1 MTQSVNG
8 MNRSMRT
15 LVNDALA
22 RRQAAED
29 LKQSYY
35 ADAIAREQAQ
45 REAELARREAE
56 LNSTTVQTGDPQQ
69 PQQTQQAVSPLDD
82 PESALSKLIKERG
95 MTRED
100 YMKLSTAERQYDFA
114 DPILENKWNTYVAA
128 NPDVAQQS
136 GEQLQRTK
144 DAFFNQGRNLYAA
157 NFQAK
162 EDAESAVVDRLK
174 NVAGDA
180 VEGVAGLFTS
190 AGGLLKPAFGNDNIV
205 SKGLEYVG
213 KSGEEFGKG
222 LASDA
227 ERDREAYF
235 YRLMEAGRYKDAA
248 KFAADNPLML
258 GGEAAQMI
266 AGTKGFGLLTKGT
279 AKLAGK
285 GLSAIGA
292 ETLSKGVNA
301 AGQAIG
307 NSMPTYA
314 GMSVGGQVANELAE
328 RGIDTTSPEAR
339 LAVAMSFIGGAA
351 ANKIT
356 PHNIENQVAKWGL
369 SKEAAKTLS
378 RESIETLEKLGFMGA
393 AGKRLGGT
401 LKNVVKGGVNEGA
414 EEAMQ
419 EGLGAYAAQ
428 ALIDENGKFR
438 NWDEVPE
445 NVKQQVLRRA
455 TTGGLLGA
463 ALGGT
468 TAGVANGAFGGV
480 QGDLQRRADYE
491 ASKAKYAEEDRVKA
505 EEEKA
510 AAEAQA
516 QEEARIKAEE
526 DAQKRAT
533 LAELDAAQEKAE
545 REAEYEQALNNATRT
560 AEADDELNNL
570 RTEFGASAIDSNEVN
585 TNRARKEYD
594 NYLNSQ
600 YEALMNSE
608 ELTDEQRDI
617 LANTW
622 GDGNRTLRA
631 KANLLQQLGVDTMPE
646 QFTRTQKNG
655 KVVFNHNLDKHM
667 DYRADEL
674 TQSAQA
680 VYDDADTRLTRL
692 RAEVNDPFII
702 SDAETALKRAADA
715 GNEGAL
721 RSALA
726 KVKQAE
732 KAWDTRQ
739 KELAEQAKLDAK
751 AQQQVE
757 KEAQAAQA
765 AKVAAEKAALA
776 DAKNKERLAQEA
788 ARKQEEA
795 DRLAQQAE
803 LDGLNQARDGR
814 LDNVVSRI
822 ARAQAVKNLT
832 RAEQQEVKVRIEQDN
847 ALVRD
852 MQEAYASRLK
862 QKGMSEAEARATAY
876 NADFDTLFT
885 EYRPNKLSNNY
896 KRVKDRLPENDG
908 LWWTPQE
915 RATVKAEIEDFFKE
929 AGVTATVDIKNL
941 RASVE
946 GINSLRRN
954 MPPELQEKAN
964 AIVSAISTGT
974 PVGVMKQAGKRAIDA
989 ATKVNSLKPAEDFA
1003 GKSQAPSKGR
1013 QMRKANAE
1021 TKRSTS

>member
-35 ADAIAREQAQ
+35 MQAVEEQRAR

-56 LNSTTVQTGDPQQ
+56 LQQQQVQQVQGEQQAPQQ
-69 PQQTQQAVSPLDD
+69 PISPLDD
-82 PESALSKLIKERG
+82 PNSTLFKLLQERG
-95 MTRED
+95 MSKDD
-100 YMKLSTAERQYDFA
+100 YLKLSTAERQYDFA
-114 DPILENKWNTYVAA
+114 DPILEQKWNTYVAA

-162 EDAESAVVDRLK
+162 EDAEGAVFDRLK

-180 VEGVAGLFTS
+180 VEGVSGLLTS

-213 KSGEEFGKG
+213 KAGEEFGKG
-222 LASDA
+222 LATDA

-285 GLSAIGA
+285 GLSAVGA

-314 GMSVGGQVANELAE
+314 GMSVGGQVANELAQ

-369 SKEAAKTLS
+369 SKEAAKTVS
-378 RESIETLEKLGFMGA
+378 RQAIEDLEKMGFMA
-393 AGKRLGGT
+393 SAGKRLGGT
-401 LKNVVKGGVNEGA
+401 LKNAVKGGVNEGA

-455 TTGGLLGA
+455 TSGGLLGA

-468 TAGVANGAFGGV
+468 TSGVSNAVFGGV
-480 QGDLQRRADYE
+480 HGDMQRRADYE
-491 ASKAKYAEEDRVKA
+491 TSKAKYAEEDRVKA

-510 AAEAQA
+510 AEAARLEEEAIARAQA
-516 QEEARIKAEE
+516 EEAEQAQRAE
-526 DAQKRAT
+526 Q
-533 LAELDAAQEKAE
+533 AEF
-545 REAEYEQALNNATRT
+545 EAEQQRQAENDQLIQQASRI
-560 AEADDELNNL
+560 ADVDSEIQTL
-570 RTEFGASAIDSNEVN
+570 RAQYGAASIDSNEV
-585 TNRARKEYD
+585 TANRARTDYD
-594 NYLNSQ
+594 NYLNAK
-600 YEALMNSE
+600 YE
-608 ELTDEQRDI
+608 ELRNSPDLTEDQRAV
-617 LANTW
+617 LENTW
-622 GDGNRTLRA
+622 GDGNKTLRA
-631 KANLLQQLGVDTMPE
+631 KANLLQTLGVDTMPE
-646 QFTRTQKNG
+646 QFTRKQKNG
-655 KVVFNHNLDKHM
+655 KVVYNYGLDKHL

-674 TQSAQA
+674 TQDAQSK
-680 VYDDADTRLTRL
+680 YDE
-692 RAEVNDPFII
+692 AEVQLQRMRNKGVDEDTI
-702 SDAETALKRAADA
+702 
-715 GNEGAL
+715 N
-721 RSALA
+721 ALA
-726 KVKQAE
+726 DELNAAAQTRSKGAISVVARRIKYSDTE
-732 KAWDTRQ
+732 WDKAQRAS
-739 KELAEQAKLDAK
+739 AEQAKAEAK
-751 AQQQVE
+751 AQ
-757 KEAQAAQA
+757 
-765 AKVAAEKAALA
+765 KVASKTAEAEQLAAEQAEIADIERARATGQDSVLA
-776 DAKNKERLAQEA
+776 RAGKSQAVKELSPAERIEVQSRLVQDQEFE
-788 ARKQEEA
+788 RHLQDTYA
-795 DRLAQQAE
+795 DRLLATGKAK
-803 LDGLNQARDGR
+803 
-814 LDNVVSRI
+814 S
-822 ARAQAVKNLT
+822 K
-832 RAEQQEVKVRIEQDN
+832 
-847 ALVRD
+847 
-852 MQEAYASRLK
+852 
-862 QKGMSEAEARATAY
+862 AEALRLAAETPLSDLIF
-876 NADFDTLFT
+876 N
-885 EYRPNKLSNNY
+885 YRPNKLSRAYN
-896 KRVKDRLPENDG
+896 KVKDRLPAEDG
-908 LWWTPQE
+908 LWWTPTE
-915 RATVKAEIEDFFKE
+915 RAVVKQEIDDFFKE
-929 AGVTATVDIKNL
+929 AGVQESANANNL
-941 RASVE
+941 RASVD
-946 GINSLRRN
+946 GINSLRKN
-954 MPPELQEKAN
+954 MPPELQDKAN
-964 AIVSAISTGT
+964 AILSAISTG
-974 PVGVMKQAGKRAIDA
+974 VAAGVMKRADSKAVQALEK
-989 ATKVNSLKPAEDFA
+989 TNKLKPVEDFT
-1003 GKSQAPSKGR
+1003 GKSQAPSTGR
-1013 QMRKANAE
+1013 QMRKASAVK
-1021 TKRSTS
+1021 TRSTS

>member
-35 ADAIAREQAQ
+35 MQAIEEQRAQ

-56 LNSTTVQTGDPQQ
+56 LQQQQTQPVQGEQQ
-69 PQQTQQAVSPLDD
+69 PQQVVSPLDD

-95 MTRED
+95 MTRDD

-114 DPILENKWNTYVAA
+114 DPILEQKWNTYVAA
-128 NPDVAQQS
+128 NPEVAAQG
-136 GEQLQRTK
+136 GEQLQRAK

-157 NFQAK
+157 NFKALEK
-162 EDAESAVVDRLK
+162 AESPILNRLG

-180 VEGVAGLFTS
+180 VEGVSELFTG
-190 AGGLLKPAFGNDNIV
+190 AGGLLKPVFGNDNIV
-205 SKGLEYVG
+205 SEGLNFIGEAG
-213 KSGEEFGKG
+213 KAGGKA

-227 ERDREAYF
+227 ENDREKYF
-235 YRLMEAGRYKDAA
+235 YKLMETGRYKDAA
-248 KFAADNPLML
+248 KFAAENPLML
-258 GGEAAQMI
+258 GGEAFQMV
-266 AGTKGFGLLTKGT
+266 AGTKGFGVLTKGT
-279 AKLAGK
+279 AAAAGK
-285 GLSAIGA
+285 GLSKLGA
-292 ETLSKGVNA
+292 EA
-301 AGQAIG
+301 AGSSVKAAGTALG
-307 NSMPTYA
+307 NSMPAYA

-328 RGIDTTSPEAR
+328 RGIDTTSAEGR
-339 LAVAMSFIGGAA
+339 LAVALSFIGGAA

-356 PHNIENQVAKWGL
+356 PHNIENQVAKLGL
-369 SKEAAKTLS
+369 SKEATQALT
-378 RESIETLEKLGFMGA
+378 RESVETLEKMGFMSA
-393 AGKRLGGT
+393 AGKRLAGVT
-401 LKNVVKGGVNEGA
+401 KNAVKGGVNEGA
-414 EEAMQ
+414 EEFLQ

-428 ALIDENGKFR
+428 ALIDKDGKFR
-438 NWDEVPE
+438 SWSEVPDEVKE
-445 NVKQQVLRRA
+445 QVLRRA
-455 TTGGLLGA
+455 TAGGLLGA
-463 ALGGT
+463 TLGGT
-468 TAGVANGAFGGV
+468 TAGAINGVAGGV
-480 QGDLQRRADYE
+480 HGDVQQNVNYQE
-491 ASKAKYAEEDRVKA
+491 AKAKYAEEDRVKA

-516 QEEARIKAEE
+516 QEEARIKAEQ
-526 DAQKRAT
+526 DAEYEAT
-533 LAELDAAQEKAE
+533 QAQQAEEAEQAA
-545 REAEYEQALNNATRT
+545 RTAEYEQALNNTVRT

-631 KANLLQQLGVDTMPE
+631 KANLLKQMGVDTMPE

-667 DYRADEL
+667 NYRADEL

-702 SDAETALKRAADA
+702 SDAETTLKRAADA

-751 AQQQVE
+751 AQQQAE
-757 KEAQAAQA
+757 KEARQ
-765 AKVAAEKAALA
+765 AEKESASAEVQEVEGSR
-776 DAKNKERLAQEA
+776 DARYNESYARASRSQAVKSLTPAERLAVQTRLTQDQEFE
-788 ARKQEEA
+788 RELQDQYA
-795 DRLAQQAE
+795 DRLIKTGKAK
-803 LDGLNQARDGR
+803 
-814 LDNVVSRI
+814 S
-822 ARAQAVKNLT
+822 K
-832 RAEQQEVKVRIEQDN
+832 
-847 ALVRD
+847 
-852 MQEAYASRLK
+852 
-862 QKGMSEAEARATAY
+862 AEAVRMALET
-876 NADFDTLFT
+876 DTDTLLS
-885 EYRPNKLSNNY
+885 EYRPNKLSAKFN
-896 KRVKDRLPENDG
+896 KVKDRLPASDG

-929 AGVTATVDIKNL
+929 AGVPDTVDINNL

-989 ATKVNSLKPAEDFA
+989 ATKVNSLKPVEDFT

>member
-35 ADAIAREQAQ
+35 MQAVEEQRAR

-56 LNSTTVQTGDPQQ
+56 LQQQQVQQVQGEQQAPQQ
-69 PQQTQQAVSPLDD
+69 PISPLDD
-82 PESALSKLIKERG
+82 PNSALSQLLKERG
-95 MTRED
+95 VSKDD
-100 YMKLSTAERQYDFA
+100 YLNKLSVAERQYDFA
-114 DPILENKWNTYVAA
+114 DPILEKKWNTYVAA
-128 NPDVAQQS
+128 NPEVATQG

-157 NFQAK
+157 NFQALEK
-162 EDAESAVVDRLK
+162 AESPILNRLG

-180 VEGVAGLFTS
+180 VEGVSELFTG
-190 AGGLLKPAFGNDNIV
+190 AGGLLKPVFGNDNIV
-205 SKGLEYVG
+205 SEGLNFIGETG
-213 KSGEEFGKG
+213 KAGGKI

-227 ERDREAYF
+227 ENDREKYF
-235 YRLMEAGRYKDAA
+235 YKLMETGRYKDAA
-248 KFAADNPLML
+248 KFAAENPLML
-258 GGEAAQMI
+258 GGEAFQMV
-266 AGTKGFGLLTKGT
+266 AGTKGFGVLTKGT
-279 AKLAGK
+279 AAAAGK
-285 GLSAIGA
+285 GLSKLGA
-292 ETLSKGVNA
+292 EA
-301 AGQAIG
+301 AGNSVKAAGTAIG
-307 NSMPTYA
+307 NSMPAYA

-328 RGIDTTSPEAR
+328 RGIDTTSAEGR
-339 LAVAMSFIGGAA
+339 LAVALSFVGGAA

-356 PHNIENQVAKWGL
+356 PHNIENQVAKLGL
-369 SKEAAKTLS
+369 SKEATQALT
-378 RESIETLEKLGFMGA
+378 RESVETLEKMGFMSA
-393 AGKRLGGT
+393 AGKRLAGVT
-401 LKNVVKGGVNEGA
+401 KNAVKGGVNEGA
-414 EEAMQ
+414 EEFLQ

-428 ALIDENGKFR
+428 ALIDKDGKFR
-438 NWDEVPE
+438 SWSEVPDEVKE
-445 NVKQQVLRRA
+445 QVLRRA
-455 TTGGLLGA
+455 TAGGLLGA
-463 ALGGT
+463 TLGGT
-468 TAGVANGAFGGV
+468 TAGAINGVAGGV
-480 QGDLQRRADYE
+480 HGDVQQNVNYQE
-491 ASKAKYAEEDRVKA
+491 AKARYAEEDRVKA

-516 QEEARIKAEE
+516 QEEARIKAEQ
-526 DAQKRAT
+526 DAEYEATQAQQAEEAERA
-533 LAELDAAQEKAE
+533 A
-545 REAEYEQALNNATRT
+545 REAEYEQALNNAART
-560 AEADDELNNL
+560 VEADDELNNL
-570 RTEFGASAIDSNEVN
+570 RTEFGASAIDSNEVK
-585 TNRARKEYD
+585 TNRARREYD

-631 KANLLQQLGVDTMPE
+631 KANLLQQMGVDTMPE

-692 RAEVNDPFII
+692 RAEVSDPFII

-739 KELAEQAKLDAK
+739 KELAEQAKADAK
-751 AQQQVE
+751 AQQQAEREARQAE
-757 KEAQAAQA
+757 KENATAEVQAAEGTREARYNESYSRASRSQA
-765 AKVAAEKAALA
+765 VKSLTPAERIAVQTRLTQ
-776 DAKNKERLAQEA
+776 DQEFERELQD
-788 ARKQEEA
+788 QYA
-795 DRLAQQAE
+795 DRLIKTGKAKSKA
-803 LDGLNQARDGR
+803 D
-814 LDNVVSRI
+814 
-822 ARAQAVKNLT
+822 AV
-832 RAEQQEVKVRIEQDN
+832 RM
-847 ALVRD
+847 ALETD
-852 MQEAYASRLK
+852 I
-862 QKGMSEAEARATAY
+862 
-876 NADFDTLFT
+876 DTLLS
-885 EYRPNKLSNNY
+885 EYRPNKLSAKFN
-896 KRVKDRLPENDG
+896 KVKERLPAGDG

-929 AGVTATVDIKNL
+929 AGVPDTVDINNL

-946 GINSLRRN
+946 GISSLHRS

-964 AIVSAISTGT
+964 AILSAISTGT

-989 ATKVNSLKPAEDFA
+989 ATKVNSLKPVEDFT

-1021 TKRSTS
+1021 TKRSTY

>member
-35 ADAIAREQAQ
+35 EQAIARAQAE

-56 LNSTTVQTGDPQQ
+56 LNSTTVQTGDTQQ
-69 PQQTQQAVSPLDD
+69 PQQPQQAVSPLDD

-95 MTRED
+95 MTHDD

-114 DPILENKWNTYVAA
+114 DPILEQKWNTYIAA

-157 NFQAK
+157 NFKAK

-180 VEGVAGLFTS
+180 VEGVSDLFTS
-190 AGGLLKPAFGNDNIV
+190 AGGLLKPAFGNNNIV

-213 KSGEEFGKG
+213 ESGKEFGKG
-222 LASDA
+222 LSSEA

-248 KFAADNPLML
+248 KFAAENPLML

-285 GLSAIGA
+285 GLSAVGA

-307 NSMPTYA
+307 NSMATYA
-314 GMSVGGQVANELAE
+314 GASVGGQVANELAE

-369 SKEAAKTLS
+369 SKEAAKTVS
-378 RESIETLEKLGFMGA
+378 RQAIEDLEKMGFMA
-393 AGKRLGGT
+393 SAGKRLGGT
-401 LKNVVKGGVNEGA
+401 LKNAIKGGVNEGA
-414 EEAMQ
+414 EEALQ

-438 NWDEVPE
+438 NWDEVPDE
-445 NVKQQVLRRA
+445 VKQQVLRRA

-480 QGDLQRRADYE
+480 HGDLQRRADYE

-516 QEEARIKAEE
+516 QEEARIKAEQ
-526 DAQKRAT
+526 DAEYEATQSQQAEEAERA
-533 LAELDAAQEKAE
+533 A
-545 REAEYEQALNNATRT
+545 REAEYEQALNNAART

-570 RTEFGASAIDSNEVN
+570 RTEFGASAIDSNEVA
-585 TNRARKEYD
+585 TNRARREYD

-646 QFTRTQKNG
+646 QFVRTQKNG

-692 RAEVNDPFII
+692 RAEVNDPLII
-702 SDAETALKRAADA
+702 SDAEIALKRAADA

-721 RSALA
+721 RAALA

-739 KELAEQAKLDAK
+739 KELAEQARMDAK
-751 AQQQVE
+751 AQQQAE
-757 KEAQAAQA
+757 KEARQ
-765 AKVAAEKAALA
+765 AEKENATTEVQQAEGTREARYNESYARASRSQAVKSLTPA
-776 DAKNKERLAQEA
+776 ERIAVQTRLTQDQEFE
-788 ARKQEEA
+788 RELQDQYA
-795 DRLAQQAE
+795 DRLIKTGKAKSKA
-803 LDGLNQARDGR
+803 D
-814 LDNVVSRI
+814 
-822 ARAQAVKNLT
+822 AV
-832 RAEQQEVKVRIEQDN
+832 RM
-847 ALVRD
+847 ALETD
-852 MQEAYASRLK
+852 I
-862 QKGMSEAEARATAY
+862 
-876 NADFDTLFT
+876 DTLLS
-885 EYRPNKLSNNY
+885 EYRPNKLSAKFN
-896 KRVKDRLPENDG
+896 KVKERLPASDG

-929 AGVTATVDIKNL
+929 AGVPDTVDINNL

-946 GINSLRRN
+946 GISSLRRN

-964 AIVSAISTGT
+964 AILSAISTGT
-974 PVGVMKQAGKRAIDA
+974 PVGVMKQVSKRAVEA
-989 ATKVNSLKPAEDFA
+989 ATKMNSLKPAEDFA

>member
-222 LASDA
+222 LASGA

-285 GLSAIGA
+285 GLSAVGA

-314 GMSVGGQVANELAE
+314 GMSVGGQVANELAQ

-369 SKEAAKTLS
+369 SKEAAKTVS
-378 RESIETLEKLGFMGA
+378 RQAIEDLEKMGFMA
-393 AGKRLGGT
+393 SAGKRLGGT

-438 NWDEVPE
+438 NWDEVPD

-468 TAGVANGAFGGV
+468 TSGVTNAAFGGV

-491 ASKAKYAEEDRVKA
+491 TSKAKYAEEDRVKA

-516 QEEARIKAEE
+516 QEEARIKAEQ
-526 DAQKRAT
+526 DAEYEAT
-533 LAELDAAQEKAE
+533 QAQQAEEAEQAA
-545 REAEYEQALNNATRT
+545 RTAEYEQALNNATRT

-585 TNRARKEYD
+585 TNRARREYD
-594 NYLNSQ
+594 DYLNSQ
-600 YEALMNSE
+600 YEALVNSE

-631 KANLLQQLGVDTMPE
+631 KANLLKQMGVDTMPE

-751 AQQQVE
+751 AQQQAE
-757 KEAQAAQA
+757 KEARQ
-765 AKVAAEKAALA
+765 AEKESASAEVKEVEGTR
-776 DAKNKERLAQEA
+776 DARYNETYTRASRSQAVKSLTPAERLEVQTRLTQDQEFE
-788 ARKQEEA
+788 RELQDQYA
-795 DRLAQQAE
+795 DRLIKTGKAK
-803 LDGLNQARDGR
+803 
-814 LDNVVSRI
+814 S
-822 ARAQAVKNLT
+822 K
-832 RAEQQEVKVRIEQDN
+832 
-847 ALVRD
+847 
-852 MQEAYASRLK
+852 
-862 QKGMSEAEARATAY
+862 AEAVRMALET
-876 NADFDTLFT
+876 DTDTLLS
-885 EYRPNKLSNNY
+885 EYRPNKLSAKFN
-896 KRVKDRLPENDG
+896 KVKDRLPASDG

-929 AGVTATVDIKNL
+929 AGVPDTVDINNL
-941 RASVE
+941 RASVA

-989 ATKVNSLKPAEDFA
+989 ATKVNSLKPVEDFT

>member
-35 ADAIAREQAQ
+35 MQAIEEQRAQ

-82 PESALSKLIKERG
+82 PNSALSQLLKERG
-95 MTRED
+95 VSKED
-100 YMKLSTAERQYDFA
+100 YLNKLTTAERQYDFA
-114 DPILENKWNTYVAA
+114 DPILEQKWNTYVAA

-157 NFQAK
+157 NFKAK

-213 KSGEEFGKG
+213 ESGKDFGKG
-222 LASDA
+222 LASEA

-235 YRLMEAGRYKDAA
+235 YKLMETGRYKDAA

-285 GLSAIGA
+285 GLSAVGA

-369 SKEAAKTLS
+369 SKEAAKTVS
-378 RESIETLEKLGFMGA
+378 RQAIEDLEKMGFMA
-393 AGKRLGGT
+393 SAGKRLGGT
-401 LKNVVKGGVNEGA
+401 LKNVVKGGVNEGG
-414 EEAMQ
+414 EEALQ

-468 TAGVANGAFGGV
+468 TSGVTNAAFGGV
-480 QGDLQRRADYE
+480 HGDMQRRADYE
-491 ASKAKYAEEDRVKA
+491 TSKAKYAEEDRVKA

-526 DAQKRAT
+526 DEQKRAT
-533 LAELDAAQEKAE
+533 LAELDAAQERAE

-585 TNRARKEYD
+585 TNRARREYD
-594 NYLNSQ
+594 DYLNSQ

-617 LANTW
+617 LVNTW

-751 AQQQVE
+751 AQQQAE
-757 KEAQAAQA
+757 KEARQ
-765 AKVAAEKAALA
+765 AEKESASAEVQEVEGTR
-776 DAKNKERLAQEA
+776 DARYNETYARASRSQAVKSLTPAERLEVQTRLTQDQEFE
-788 ARKQEEA
+788 RELQDQYA
-795 DRLAQQAE
+795 DRLIKTGKAK
-803 LDGLNQARDGR
+803 
-814 LDNVVSRI
+814 S
-822 ARAQAVKNLT
+822 K
-832 RAEQQEVKVRIEQDN
+832 
-847 ALVRD
+847 
-852 MQEAYASRLK
+852 
-862 QKGMSEAEARATAY
+862 AEAVRMALET
-876 NADFDTLFT
+876 DTDTLLS
-885 EYRPNKLSNNY
+885 EYRPNKLSAKFN
-896 KRVKDRLPENDG
+896 KVKDRLPANDG

-929 AGVTATVDIKNL
+929 AGVPDTVDINNL

-989 ATKVNSLKPAEDFA
+989 ATKVNSLKPVEDFT

>member
-35 ADAIAREQAQ
+35 MQAVEEQRAR

-56 LNSTTVQTGDPQQ
+56 LQQQQVQQVQGEQQAPQQ
-69 PQQTQQAVSPLDD
+69 PISPLDD
-82 PESALSKLIKERG
+82 PNSALSQLLKERG
-95 MTRED
+95 VSKDD
-100 YMKLSTAERQYDFA
+100 YLNKLSVAERQYDFA
-114 DPILENKWNTYVAA
+114 DPILEKKWNTYVAA
-128 NPDVAQQS
+128 NPEVATQG

-144 DAFFNQGRNLYAA
+144 DAFFNQGRNLYTA
-157 NFQAK
+157 NFQALEK
-162 EDAESAVVDRLK
+162 AESPILNRLG

-180 VEGVAGLFTS
+180 VEGVSELFTG
-190 AGGLLKPAFGNDNIV
+190 AGGLLKPVFGNDNIV
-205 SKGLEYVG
+205 SEGLNFIGETG
-213 KSGEEFGKG
+213 KAGGKI

-227 ERDREAYF
+227 ENDREKYF
-235 YRLMEAGRYKDAA
+235 YKLMETGRYKDAA
-248 KFAADNPLML
+248 KFAAENPLML
-258 GGEAAQMI
+258 GGEAFQMV
-266 AGTKGFGLLTKGT
+266 AGTKGFGVLTKGT
-279 AKLAGK
+279 AAAAGK
-285 GLSAIGA
+285 GLSKLGA
-292 ETLSKGVNA
+292 EA
-301 AGQAIG
+301 AGNSVKAAGTAIG
-307 NSMPTYA
+307 NSMPAYA

-328 RGIDTTSPEAR
+328 RGIDTTSAEGR
-339 LAVAMSFIGGAA
+339 LAVALSFVGGAA

-356 PHNIENQVAKWGL
+356 PHNIENQVAKLGL
-369 SKEAAKTLS
+369 SKEATQALT
-378 RESIETLEKLGFMGA
+378 RESVETLEKMGFMSA
-393 AGKRLGGT
+393 AGKRLAGVT
-401 LKNVVKGGVNEGA
+401 KNAVKGGVNEGA
-414 EEAMQ
+414 EEFLQ

-428 ALIDENGKFR
+428 ALIDKDGKFR
-438 NWDEVPE
+438 SWSEVPDEVKE
-445 NVKQQVLRRA
+445 QVLRRA
-455 TTGGLLGA
+455 TAGGLLGA
-463 ALGGT
+463 TLGGT
-468 TAGVANGAFGGV
+468 TAGAINGVAGGV
-480 QGDLQRRADYE
+480 HGDVQQNVNYQE
-491 ASKAKYAEEDRVKA
+491 AKARYAEEDRVKA

-516 QEEARIKAEE
+516 QEEARIKAEQ
-526 DAQKRAT
+526 DAEYEATQAQQAEEAERA
-533 LAELDAAQEKAE
+533 A
-545 REAEYEQALNNATRT
+545 REAEYEQALNNAART
-560 AEADDELNNL
+560 VEADDELNNL
-570 RTEFGASAIDSNEVN
+570 RTEFGASAIDSNEVK
-585 TNRARKEYD
+585 TNRARREYD
-594 NYLNSQ
+594 DYLNSQ
-600 YEALMNSE
+600 YEALVNSE

-631 KANLLQQLGVDTMPE
+631 KANLLQQMGVDTMPE

-732 KAWDTRQ
+732 KVWDTRQ
-739 KELAEQAKLDAK
+739 KELAEQAKADAK
-751 AQQQVE
+751 AQQQAEREARQAE
-757 KEAQAAQA
+757 KENATAEVQAAEGTREARYNESYSRASRSQA
-765 AKVAAEKAALA
+765 VKSLTPAERIAVQTRLTQ
-776 DAKNKERLAQEA
+776 DQEFERELQD
-788 ARKQEEA
+788 QYA
-795 DRLAQQAE
+795 DRLIKTGKAKSKA
-803 LDGLNQARDGR
+803 D
-814 LDNVVSRI
+814 
-822 ARAQAVKNLT
+822 AV
-832 RAEQQEVKVRIEQDN
+832 RM
-847 ALVRD
+847 ALETD
-852 MQEAYASRLK
+852 I
-862 QKGMSEAEARATAY
+862 
-876 NADFDTLFT
+876 DTLLS
-885 EYRPNKLSNNY
+885 EYRPNKLSAKFN
-896 KRVKDRLPENDG
+896 KVKERLPAGDG

-929 AGVTATVDIKNL
+929 AGVTDTVDIKNL

-989 ATKVNSLKPAEDFA
+989 ATKMNSLKPVEDFT

-1021 TKRSTS
+1021 TKRSTSQTFLMLEVLNCRLVILKIGQQTC

>member
-35 ADAIAREQAQ
+35 EQAIARAQAE

-56 LNSTTVQTGDPQQ
+56 LNSTTVQAGDTQQ
-69 PQQTQQAVSPLDD
+69 PQQPQQAVSPLDD

-95 MTRED
+95 MTRDD

-114 DPILENKWNTYVAA
+114 DPILEQKWNTYIAA

-157 NFQAK
+157 NFKAK

-180 VEGVAGLFTS
+180 AEGVSDLFTS

-213 KSGEEFGKG
+213 ESGKEFGKG
-222 LASDA
+222 LSSEA

-248 KFAADNPLML
+248 KFAAENPLML

-285 GLSAIGA
+285 GLSAVGA

-307 NSMPTYA
+307 NSMATYA
-314 GMSVGGQVANELAE
+314 GASVGGQVANELAE

-369 SKEAAKTLS
+369 SKEAAKTVS
-378 RESIETLEKLGFMGA
+378 RQAIEDLEKMGFMA
-393 AGKRLGGT
+393 SAGKRLGGT
-401 LKNVVKGGVNEGA
+401 LKNAIKGGVNEGA
-414 EEAMQ
+414 EEALQ

-438 NWDEVPE
+438 NWDEVPDE
-445 NVKQQVLRRA
+445 VKQQVLRRA

-480 QGDLQRRADYE
+480 HGDLQRRADYE

-516 QEEARIKAEE
+516 QEEARIKAEQ
-526 DAQKRAT
+526 DAEYEAT
-533 LAELDAAQEKAE
+533 QLQQAEEAE
-545 REAEYEQALNNATRT
+545 RAARESEYEQALNNAART

-570 RTEFGASAIDSNEVN
+570 RTEFGASAIDSNEVA
-585 TNRARKEYD
+585 TNRARREYD

-622 GDGNRTLRA
+622 SDGNRTLRA

-646 QFTRTQKNG
+646 QFVRTQKNG

-667 DYRADEL
+667 DYRVDEL

-692 RAEVNDPFII
+692 RAEVNDPLIV

-721 RSALA
+721 RSALE

-732 KAWDTRQ
+732 KAWDARQ
-739 KELAEQAKLDAK
+739 KELAEQAKMDAK
-751 AQQQVE
+751 AQQQAE
-757 KEAQAAQA
+757 KEARQ
-765 AKVAAEKAALA
+765 AEKENANAEVQQAEGTREARYNESYARASRSQAVKSLTPA
-776 DAKNKERLAQEA
+776 ERIAVQTRLTQDQEFE
-788 ARKQEEA
+788 RELQDQYA
-795 DRLAQQAE
+795 DRLIKTGKAKSKA
-803 LDGLNQARDGR
+803 D
-814 LDNVVSRI
+814 
-822 ARAQAVKNLT
+822 AV
-832 RAEQQEVKVRIEQDN
+832 RM
-847 ALVRD
+847 ALETD
-852 MQEAYASRLK
+852 I
-862 QKGMSEAEARATAY
+862 
-876 NADFDTLFT
+876 DTLLS
-885 EYRPNKLSNNY
+885 EYRPNKLSAKFN
-896 KRVKDRLPENDG
+896 KVKERLPASDG

-929 AGVTATVDIKNL
+929 AGVPDTVDINNL

-946 GINSLRRN
+946 GISSLRRN

-964 AIVSAISTGT
+964 AILSAISTGT
-974 PVGVMKQAGKRAIDA
+974 PVGVMKQASKRAVEA
-989 ATKVNSLKPAEDFA
+989 ATKMNSLKPAEDFA

-1013 QMRKANAE
+1013 QMRKVNAE

>member
-35 ADAIAREQAQ
+35 MQAIEEQRAQ

-56 LNSTTVQTGDPQQ
+56 LQQQQTQPVQGEQQ
-69 PQQTQQAVSPLDD
+69 PQQVVSPLDD

-95 MTRED
+95 MTRDD

-114 DPILENKWNTYVAA
+114 DPILEQKWNTYVAA

-157 NFQAK
+157 NFKALEK
-162 EDAESAVVDRLK
+162 AESPVLNRLG
-174 NVAGDA
+174 NIAGDA
-180 VEGVAGLFTS
+180 VEGVSELFTG
-190 AGGLLKPAFGNDNIV
+190 AGGLLKPVFGNDNIV
-205 SKGLEYVG
+205 SEGLNFIGEAG
-213 KSGEEFGKG
+213 KAGGKA

-227 ERDREAYF
+227 ENDREKYF
-235 YRLMEAGRYKDAA
+235 YKLMETGRYKDAA
-248 KFAADNPLML
+248 KFAAENPLML
-258 GGEAAQMI
+258 GGEAFQMV
-266 AGTKGFGLLTKGT
+266 AGTKGFGVLTKGT
-279 AKLAGK
+279 AAAAGK
-285 GLSAIGA
+285 GLSKLGA
-292 ETLSKGVNA
+292 EA
-301 AGQAIG
+301 AGNSVKAAGTAIG
-307 NSMPTYA
+307 NSMPAYA

-328 RGIDTTSPEAR
+328 RGIDTTSAEGR
-339 LAVAMSFIGGAA
+339 LAVALSFVGGAA

-356 PHNIENQVAKWGL
+356 PHNIENQVAKLGL
-369 SKEAAKTLS
+369 SKEATQALT
-378 RESIETLEKLGFMGA
+378 RESVETLEKMGFMSA
-393 AGKRLGGT
+393 AGKRLAGVT
-401 LKNVVKGGVNEGA
+401 KNAVKGGVNEGA
-414 EEAMQ
+414 EEFLQ

-428 ALIDENGKFR
+428 ALIDKDGKFR
-438 NWDEVPE
+438 SWSEVPDEVKE
-445 NVKQQVLRRA
+445 QVLRRA
-455 TTGGLLGA
+455 TAGGLLGA
-463 ALGGT
+463 TLGGT
-468 TAGVANGAFGGV
+468 TAGAINGVAGGV
-480 QGDLQRRADYE
+480 HGDVQQNVNYQE
-491 ASKAKYAEEDRVKA
+491 AKARYAEEDRVKA

-516 QEEARIKAEE
+516 QEEARIKAEQ
-526 DAQKRAT
+526 DAEYEATQAQQAEEAERA
-533 LAELDAAQEKAE
+533 A
-545 REAEYEQALNNATRT
+545 REAEYEQALNNAART
-560 AEADDELNNL
+560 VEADDELNNL
-570 RTEFGASAIDSNEVN
+570 RTEFGASAIDSNEVK
-585 TNRARKEYD
+585 TNRARREYD

-655 KVVFNHNLDKHM
+655 KVVFNYNLDKHM

-680 VYDDADTRLTRL
+680 VYDAADTRLTRL

-751 AQQQVE
+751 AQQQAEREARQAE
-757 KEAQAAQA
+757 KENATAEVQAAEGTREARYNESYSRASRSQA
-765 AKVAAEKAALA
+765 VKSLTPAERIAVQTRLTQ
-776 DAKNKERLAQEA
+776 DQEFERELQD
-788 ARKQEEA
+788 QYA
-795 DRLAQQAE
+795 DRLIKTGKAKSKA
-803 LDGLNQARDGR
+803 D
-814 LDNVVSRI
+814 
-822 ARAQAVKNLT
+822 AV
-832 RAEQQEVKVRIEQDN
+832 RM
-847 ALVRD
+847 ALETD
-852 MQEAYASRLK
+852 I
-862 QKGMSEAEARATAY
+862 
-876 NADFDTLFT
+876 DTLLS
-885 EYRPNKLSNNY
+885 EYRPNKLSAKFN
-896 KRVKDRLPENDG
+896 KVKERLPAGDG

-929 AGVTATVDIKNL
+929 AGVPDTVDINNL

-946 GINSLRRN
+946 GISLLRRS

-964 AIVSAISTGT
+964 AILSAISTGT
-974 PVGVMKQAGKRAIDA
+974 PVGVMKQASKRAVEA
-989 ATKVNSLKPAEDFA
+989 ATKMNSLKPVEDFA

-1021 TKRSTS
+1021 TKRSTY

>member
-35 ADAIAREQAQ
+35 MQAVEQQRAQ

-56 LNSTTVQTGDPQQ
+56 LQQQQTQPVQGEQQ
-69 PQQTQQAVSPLDD
+69 PQQVVSPLDD

-95 MTRED
+95 MTRDD

-114 DPILENKWNTYVAA
+114 DPILEQKWNTYVAA
-128 NPDVAQQS
+128 NPEVAAQG
-136 GEQLQRTK
+136 GEQLQRAK

-157 NFQAK
+157 NFKALEK
-162 EDAESAVVDRLK
+162 AESPILNRLG

-180 VEGVAGLFTS
+180 VEGVSELFTG
-190 AGGLLKPAFGNDNIV
+190 AGGLLKPVFGNDNIV
-205 SKGLEYVG
+205 SEGLNFIGEAG
-213 KSGEEFGKG
+213 KAGGKA

-227 ERDREAYF
+227 ENDREKYF
-235 YRLMEAGRYKDAA
+235 YKLMETGRYKDAA
-248 KFAADNPLML
+248 KFAAENPLML
-258 GGEAAQMI
+258 GGEAFQMV
-266 AGTKGFGLLTKGT
+266 AGTKGFGALTKGT
-279 AKLAGK
+279 AAAAGK
-285 GLSAIGA
+285 GLSKLGA
-292 ETLSKGVNA
+292 EA
-301 AGQAIG
+301 AGSSVKAAGTALG
-307 NSMPTYA
+307 NSMPAYA
-314 GMSVGGQVANELAE
+314 GMSVGGQAANELAE
-328 RGIDTTSPEAR
+328 RGIDTTSAEGR
-339 LAVAMSFIGGAA
+339 LAVALSFIGGAA

-356 PHNIENQVAKWGL
+356 PHNIENQVAKLGL
-369 SKEAAKTLS
+369 SKEATQALT
-378 RESIETLEKLGFMGA
+378 RESVETLEKMGFMSA
-393 AGKRLGGT
+393 AGKRLAGVT
-401 LKNVVKGGVNEGA
+401 KNAVKGGVNEGA
-414 EEAMQ
+414 EEFLQ

-428 ALIDENGKFR
+428 ALIDKDGKFR
-438 NWDEVPE
+438 SWSEVPDEVKE
-445 NVKQQVLRRA
+445 QVLRRA
-455 TTGGLLGA
+455 TAGGLLGA
-463 ALGGT
+463 TLGGT
-468 TAGVANGAFGGV
+468 TAGAINGVAGGV
-480 QGDLQRRADYE
+480 HGDVQQNVNYQE
-491 ASKAKYAEEDRVKA
+491 AKARYAEEDRVKA

-516 QEEARIKAEE
+516 QEEARIKAEQ
-526 DAQKRAT
+526 DAEYEATQAQQAEEAERA
-533 LAELDAAQEKAE
+533 A
-545 REAEYEQALNNATRT
+545 REAEYEQALNNAART
-560 AEADDELNNL
+560 VEADDELNNL
-570 RTEFGASAIDSNEVN
+570 RTEFGASAIDSNEVK
-585 TNRARKEYD
+585 TNRARREYD

-631 KANLLQQLGVDTMPE
+631 KANLLKQLGVDTMPE

-702 SDAETALKRAADA
+702 SDAETALRRAADA

-732 KAWDTRQ
+732 KAWDARQ

-751 AQQQVE
+751 AQRQAEKDALQAE
-757 KEAQAAQA
+757 KESASAEVQEVEGSRDARYNESYARASRSQAVKSLTPA
-765 AKVAAEKAALA
+765 
-776 DAKNKERLAQEA
+776 ERLAVQTRLTQDQEFE
-788 ARKQEEA
+788 RELQDQYA
-795 DRLAQQAE
+795 DRLIKTGKAK
-803 LDGLNQARDGR
+803 
-814 LDNVVSRI
+814 S
-822 ARAQAVKNLT
+822 K
-832 RAEQQEVKVRIEQDN
+832 
-847 ALVRD
+847 
-852 MQEAYASRLK
+852 
-862 QKGMSEAEARATAY
+862 AEAVRMALET
-876 NADFDTLFT
+876 DTDTLLS
-885 EYRPNKLSNNY
+885 EYRPNKLSAKFN
-896 KRVKDRLPENDG
+896 KVKDRLPASDG

-929 AGVTATVDIKNL
+929 AGVPDTADINNL

-989 ATKVNSLKPAEDFA
+989 ATKVNSLKPVEDFT

-1021 TKRSTS
+1021 TKRSTY

>member
-35 ADAIAREQAQ
+35 EQAIARAQAE

-56 LNSTTVQTGDPQQ
+56 LNSTTVQTGDTQQ
-69 PQQTQQAVSPLDD
+69 PQQPQQAVSPLDD

-95 MTRED
+95 MTRDD

-114 DPILENKWNTYVAA
+114 DPILEQKWNTYIAA

-157 NFQAK
+157 NFKAK

-180 VEGVAGLFTS
+180 AEGVSDLFTS

-213 KSGEEFGKG
+213 ESGKEFGKG
-222 LASDA
+222 LSSEA

-248 KFAADNPLML
+248 KFAAENPLML

-285 GLSAIGA
+285 GLSAVGA

-314 GMSVGGQVANELAE
+314 GMSVGGQVANELAK

-369 SKEAAKTLS
+369 FKEAAKTVS
-378 RESIETLEKLGFMGA
+378 RQAIEDLEKMGFMA
-393 AGKRLGGT
+393 SAGKRLGGT

-455 TTGGLLGA
+455 TSGGLLGA

-468 TAGVANGAFGGV
+468 TSGVTNAAFGGV
-480 QGDLQRRADYE
+480 HGDMQRRADYE
-491 ASKAKYAEEDRVKA
+491 TSKAKYAEEDRVKA

-526 DAQKRAT
+526 DEQKRAT
-533 LAELDAAQEKAE
+533 LAELDAAQERAE

-570 RTEFGASAIDSNEVN
+570 RTEFGASAIDSNEVA

-751 AQQQVE
+751 AQQQAE
-757 KEAQAAQA
+757 KEARQ
-765 AKVAAEKAALA
+765 AEKESASAEVQEVEGTR
-776 DAKNKERLAQEA
+776 DARYNETYARASRSQAVKSLTPAERLEVQTRLTQDQEFE
-788 ARKQEEA
+788 RELQDQYA
-795 DRLAQQAE
+795 DRLIKTGKAK
-803 LDGLNQARDGR
+803 
-814 LDNVVSRI
+814 S
-822 ARAQAVKNLT
+822 K
-832 RAEQQEVKVRIEQDN
+832 
-847 ALVRD
+847 
-852 MQEAYASRLK
+852 
-862 QKGMSEAEARATAY
+862 AEAVRMALET
-876 NADFDTLFT
+876 DTDTLLS
-885 EYRPNKLSNNY
+885 EYRPNKLSAKFN
-896 KRVKDRLPENDG
+896 KVKDRLPENDG

-929 AGVTATVDIKNL
+929 AGVTDTVDIKNL

-989 ATKVNSLKPAEDFA
+989 ATEMNSLKPVEDFT

>member
-35 ADAIAREQAQ
+35 EQAIARAQAE

-56 LNSTTVQTGDPQQ
+56 LNSTTAQTGDTQQ
-69 PQQTQQAVSPLDD
+69 PQQPQQAVSPLDD

-95 MTRED
+95 MTRDD

-114 DPILENKWNTYVAA
+114 DPILEQKWNTYIAA

-157 NFQAK
+157 NFKAK

-180 VEGVAGLFTS
+180 AEGVSDLFTS

-213 KSGEEFGKG
+213 ESGKEFGKG
-222 LASDA
+222 LSSEA

-248 KFAADNPLML
+248 KFAAENPLML

-285 GLSAIGA
+285 GLSAVGA

-307 NSMPTYA
+307 NSMATYA
-314 GMSVGGQVANELAE
+314 GASVGGQVANELAE

-369 SKEAAKTLS
+369 SKEAAKTVS
-378 RESIETLEKLGFMGA
+378 RQAIEDLEKMGFMA
-393 AGKRLGGT
+393 SAGKRLGGT
-401 LKNVVKGGVNEGA
+401 LKNAIKGGVNEGA
-414 EEAMQ
+414 EEALQ

-438 NWDEVPE
+438 NWDEVPDE
-445 NVKQQVLRRA
+445 VKQQVLRRA

-468 TAGVANGAFGGV
+468 TSGVTNAAFGGV
-480 QGDLQRRADYE
+480 HGDLQRRADYE

-516 QEEARIKAEE
+516 QEEARIKAEQ
-526 DAQKRAT
+526 DAKYEAT
-533 LAELDAAQEKAE
+533 QSQQAEEAE
-545 REAEYEQALNNATRT
+545 RAARESEYEQALNNAART

-570 RTEFGASAIDSNEVN
+570 RTEFGASAIDSNEVA
-585 TNRARKEYD
+585 TNRARREYD

-631 KANLLQQLGVDTMPE
+631 KANLLQQLGVDTTPE
-646 QFTRTQKNG
+646 QFVRTQKNG

-692 RAEVNDPFII
+692 RAEVNDPLIV
-702 SDAETALKRAADA
+702 SDAETALRRAADA

-721 RSALA
+721 RAALA

-732 KAWDTRQ
+732 KAWDARQ
-739 KELAEQAKLDAK
+739 KELAEQAKMDAK
-751 AQQQVE
+751 VQQQAE
-757 KEAQAAQA
+757 KEARQ
-765 AKVAAEKAALA
+765 AEKENANAEVQQAEGTREARYNESYARASRSQAVKSLTPA
-776 DAKNKERLAQEA
+776 ERIAVQTRLTQDQEFE
-788 ARKQEEA
+788 RELQDQYA
-795 DRLAQQAE
+795 DRLIKTGKAKSKA
-803 LDGLNQARDGR
+803 D
-814 LDNVVSRI
+814 
-822 ARAQAVKNLT
+822 AV
-832 RAEQQEVKVRIEQDN
+832 RM
-847 ALVRD
+847 ALETD
-852 MQEAYASRLK
+852 I
-862 QKGMSEAEARATAY
+862 
-876 NADFDTLFT
+876 DTLLS
-885 EYRPNKLSNNY
+885 EYRPNKLSAKFN
-896 KRVKDRLPENDG
+896 KVKERLPASDG

-929 AGVTATVDIKNL
+929 AGVPDTVDINNL

-946 GINSLRRN
+946 GISSLRRN

-964 AIVSAISTGT
+964 AILSAISTGT
-974 PVGVMKQAGKRAIDA
+974 PVGVMKQASKRAVEA
-989 ATKVNSLKPAEDFA
+989 ATKMNSLKPAEDFA

>member
-56 LNSTTVQTGDPQQ
+56 LNSTTVQGGDPQQ

-285 GLSAIGA
+285 GLSAVGA

-314 GMSVGGQVANELAE
+314 GMSVGGQVANELAQ

-369 SKEAAKTLS
+369 SKEAAKTVS
-378 RESIETLEKLGFMGA
+378 RQAIEDLEKMGFMA
-393 AGKRLGGT
+393 SAGKRLGGT

-468 TAGVANGAFGGV
+468 TSGVANGAFGGV
-480 QGDLQRRADYE
+480 QGDMQRRADYE

-516 QEEARIKAEE
+516 QEEARVKAEQ
-526 DAQKRAT
+526 DAEYEAT
-533 LAELDAAQEKAE
+533 QAQQAEEAEQAA
-545 REAEYEQALNNATRT
+545 RTAEYEQALNNAART

-585 TNRARKEYD
+585 TNRARREYD
-594 NYLNSQ
+594 DYLNSQ

-751 AQQQVE
+751 AQRQAEKDALQAE
-757 KEAQAAQA
+757 KESATAAVQE
-765 AKVAAEKAALA
+765 VEGSR
-776 DAKNKERLAQEA
+776 DARYNETYARASRSPAVKSLTPAERLAVQARLTQDQEFE
-788 ARKQEEA
+788 RELQDQYA
-795 DRLAQQAE
+795 DRLIKTGKAKSKA
-803 LDGLNQARDGR
+803 D
-814 LDNVVSRI
+814 
-822 ARAQAVKNLT
+822 AV
-832 RAEQQEVKVRIEQDN
+832 RM
-847 ALVRD
+847 ALETD
-852 MQEAYASRLK
+852 
-862 QKGMSEAEARATAY
+862 T
-876 NADFDTLFT
+876 DTLLS
-885 EYRPNKLSNNY
+885 EYRPNKLSAKFN
-896 KRVKDRLPENDG
+896 KVKDRLPANDG

-929 AGVTATVDIKNL
+929 AGVPDTVDINNL

-989 ATKVNSLKPAEDFA
+989 ATKVNSLKPVEDFT

-1021 TKRSTS
+1021 TKRLTS

>member
-69 PQQTQQAVSPLDD
+69 PQQPQQAVSPLDD
-82 PESALSKLIKERG
+82 PNSALSQLLKERG
-95 MTRED
+95 VSKED
-100 YMKLSTAERQYDFA
+100 YLNKLTTAERQYDYA
-114 DPILENKWNTYVAA
+114 DPILEQKWNTYVAA

-235 YRLMEAGRYKDAA
+235 YKLMETGRYKDAA

-285 GLSAIGA
+285 GLSAVGA

-314 GMSVGGQVANELAE
+314 GMSVGGQVANELAQ

-401 LKNVVKGGVNEGA
+401 LKNAIKGGVNEGA

-480 QGDLQRRADYE
+480 QGDMQRRADYE

-516 QEEARIKAEE
+516 QEEARIRAEE

-545 REAEYEQALNNATRT
+545 REAEYEQALNNAART

-721 RSALA
+721 RAALA

-739 KELAEQAKLDAK
+739 KESAEQAKLDAK
-751 AQQQVE
+751 AQQQAE
-757 KEAQAAQA
+757 KEARQAEKESASAEVQAAEGTREARYNESYSRASRSQA
-765 AKVAAEKAALA
+765 VKSLTPAERIAVQTRLTQ
-776 DAKNKERLAQEA
+776 DQEFERELQD
-788 ARKQEEA
+788 QYA
-795 DRLAQQAE
+795 DRLIKTGKAK
-803 LDGLNQARDGR
+803 
-814 LDNVVSRI
+814 S
-822 ARAQAVKNLT
+822 K
-832 RAEQQEVKVRIEQDN
+832 
-847 ALVRD
+847 
-852 MQEAYASRLK
+852 
-862 QKGMSEAEARATAY
+862 AEAIRMALET
-876 NADFDTLFT
+876 DTDTLLS
-885 EYRPNKLSNNY
+885 EYRPNKLSAKFN
-896 KRVKDRLPENDG
+896 KVKDRLPANDG

-929 AGVTATVDIKNL
+929 AGVPDTVDINNL

-964 AIVSAISTGT
+964 AIASAISTGT

-989 ATKVNSLKPAEDFA
+989 ATRVNSLKPVEDFT

>member
-35 ADAIAREQAQ
+35 EQAIARAQAE

-56 LNSTTVQTGDPQQ
+56 LNSTTVQTGDQQQ
-69 PQQTQQAVSPLDD
+69 PQQPQQAVSPLDD
-82 PESALSKLIKERG
+82 PNSALSQLLKERG
-95 MTRED
+95 VSKDD
-100 YMKLSTAERQYDFA
+100 YLHKLTTAERQYDFA
-114 DPILENKWNTYVAA
+114 DPILEQKWNTYVAA

-162 EDAESAVVDRLK
+162 EDAEGAVLDRLK

-180 VEGVAGLFTS
+180 VEGVSGLFTS

-213 KSGEEFGKG
+213 KAGEDFGKG
-222 LASDA
+222 LASEA

-235 YRLMEAGRYKDAA
+235 YKLMETGRYKDAA
-248 KFAADNPLML
+248 KFAAENPLML

-285 GLSAIGA
+285 GLSAVGA

-369 SKEAAKTLS
+369 SKEAAKTVS
-378 RESIETLEKLGFMGA
+378 RQAIEDLEKMGFMA
-393 AGKRLGGT
+393 SAGKRLGGT
-401 LKNVVKGGVNEGA
+401 LKNAIKGGVNEGA

-480 QGDLQRRADYE
+480 QGDMQRRADYE

-585 TNRARKEYD
+585 TNRARREYD

-721 RSALA
+721 RAALA

-732 KAWDTRQ
+732 KAWDARQ
-739 KELAEQAKLDAK
+739 KELAEQAKADAK
-751 AQQQVE
+751 AQQQAE
-757 KEAQAAQA
+757 KEARQ
-765 AKVAAEKAALA
+765 AEKENATAEVQVA
-776 DAKNKERLAQEA
+776 EGTRDARYNEAYARASRSQAVKSLTPAERVAVQTRLTQDQEFE
-788 ARKQEEA
+788 RELQDQYA
-795 DRLAQQAE
+795 DRLIKTGKAKSKA
-803 LDGLNQARDGR
+803 D
-814 LDNVVSRI
+814 
-822 ARAQAVKNLT
+822 AV
-832 RAEQQEVKVRIEQDN
+832 RM
-847 ALVRD
+847 ALETD
-852 MQEAYASRLK
+852 
-862 QKGMSEAEARATAY
+862 T
-876 NADFDTLFT
+876 DTLLS
-885 EYRPNKLSNNY
+885 EYRPNKLSAKFN
-896 KRVKDRLPENDG
+896 KVKDRLPASDG

-929 AGVTATVDIKNL
+929 AGVPDTVDINNL

-974 PVGVMKQAGKRAIDA
+974 PVGVMKQASKRAIDA

>member
-285 GLSAIGA
+285 GLSAVGA

-401 LKNVVKGGVNEGA
+401 LKNAIKGGVNEGA

-491 ASKAKYAEEDRVKA
+491 TSKAKYAEEDRVKA

-516 QEEARIKAEE
+516 QEEARIRAEE

-570 RTEFGASAIDSNEVN
+570 RTEFGASAIDSNEVA
-585 TNRARKEYD
+585 TNRARREYD
-594 NYLNSQ
+594 DYLNSQ

-655 KVVFNHNLDKHM
+655 KVVFNRNLDKHM

-751 AQQQVE
+751 AQQQAE
-757 KEAQAAQA
+757 KEAQA

-862 QKGMSEAEARATAY
+862 QKDMSEAEARATAY

-929 AGVTATVDIKNL
+929 AGVTDTVDIKNL

-989 ATKVNSLKPAEDFA
+989 ATKVNSLKPVEDFT

>member
-35 ADAIAREQAQ
+35 EQAIARAQAE

-56 LNSTTVQTGDPQQ
+56 LNSTTVQTGDTQQLQQ
-69 PQQTQQAVSPLDD
+69 PQQAVSPLDD

-95 MTRED
+95 MTRDD

-114 DPILENKWNTYVAA
+114 DPILEQKWNTYIAA

-157 NFQAK
+157 NFKAK
-162 EDAESAVVDRLK
+162 EDAKSAVVDHLK

-180 VEGVAGLFTS
+180 VEGVSDLFTS

-213 KSGEEFGKG
+213 ESGKEFGKG
-222 LASDA
+222 LSSEA

-248 KFAADNPLML
+248 KFAAENPLML

-285 GLSAIGA
+285 GLSAVGA

-307 NSMPTYA
+307 NSMATYA
-314 GMSVGGQVANELAE
+314 GASVGGQVANELAE

-369 SKEAAKTLS
+369 SKEAAKTVS
-378 RESIETLEKLGFMGA
+378 RHAIEDLEKMGFMA
-393 AGKRLGGT
+393 STGKRLGGA
-401 LKNVVKGGVNEGA
+401 LKNAIKGGVNEGA
-414 EEAMQ
+414 EEALQ

-438 NWDEVPE
+438 NWDEVPDE
-445 NVKQQVLRRA
+445 VKQQVLRRA

-480 QGDLQRRADYE
+480 HGDLQRRADYE

-516 QEEARIKAEE
+516 QEEARIKAEQ
-526 DAQKRAT
+526 DAEYEAT
-533 LAELDAAQEKAE
+533 QSQQAEEAE
-545 REAEYEQALNNATRT
+545 RAARESEYEQALNNAART

-570 RTEFGASAIDSNEVN
+570 RTEFGASAIDSNEVA
-585 TNRARKEYD
+585 TNRARREYD

-631 KANLLQQLGVDTMPE
+631 KANLLQQLGVETMPE
-646 QFTRTQKNG
+646 QFVRTQKNG
-655 KVVFNHNLDKHM
+655 KVAFNHNLDKHM

-692 RAEVNDPFII
+692 RAEVNDPLII

-732 KAWDTRQ
+732 KAWDARQ
-739 KELAEQAKLDAK
+739 KELAEQAKMDAK
-751 AQQQVE
+751 AQQQAE
-757 KEAQAAQA
+757 KEARQ
-765 AKVAAEKAALA
+765 AEKENASA
-776 DAKNKERLAQEA
+776 EVQEA
-788 ARKQEEA
+788 EGTRETRYNESYARASRSQAVKSLTPAERIAVQTRLTQDQEFERELQDQYA
-795 DRLAQQAE
+795 DRLIKTGKAKSKA
-803 LDGLNQARDGR
+803 D
-814 LDNVVSRI
+814 
-822 ARAQAVKNLT
+822 AV
-832 RAEQQEVKVRIEQDN
+832 RM
-847 ALVRD
+847 ALETD
-852 MQEAYASRLK
+852 I
-862 QKGMSEAEARATAY
+862 
-876 NADFDTLFT
+876 DTLLS
-885 EYRPNKLSNNY
+885 EYRPNKLSAKFN
-896 KRVKDRLPENDG
+896 KVKERLPASDG

-929 AGVTATVDIKNL
+929 AGVPDTVDINNL

-946 GINSLRRN
+946 GISSLRRN

-964 AIVSAISTGT
+964 AILSAISTGT
-974 PVGVMKQAGKRAIDA
+974 PVGVMKQASKRAVEA
-989 ATKVNSLKPAEDFA
+989 ATKMNSLKPAEDFA
-1003 GKSQAPSKGR
+1003 GKSQAPSMGR

>member
-56 LNSTTVQTGDPQQ
+56 LNSTTVQGGDPQQ
-69 PQQTQQAVSPLDD
+69 PQQPQQAVSPLDD

-162 EDAESAVVDRLK
+162 EDAEGAVLDHLK

-180 VEGVAGLFTS
+180 VEGVSGLFTS

-213 KSGEEFGKG
+213 KAGEEFGKG
-222 LASDA
+222 LATDA

-285 GLSAIGA
+285 GLSAVGA

-314 GMSVGGQVANELAE
+314 GMSVGGQVANELAQ

-369 SKEAAKTLS
+369 SKEAAKTVS
-378 RESIETLEKLGFMGA
+378 RQAIEDLEKMGFMA
-393 AGKRLGGT
+393 SAGKRLGGT

-468 TAGVANGAFGGV
+468 TSGVTNAAFGGV
-480 QGDLQRRADYE
+480 HGDMQRRADYE
-491 ASKAKYAEEDRVKA
+491 TSKAKYAEEDRVKA

-516 QEEARIKAEE
+516 QEEARIKAEQ
-526 DAQKRAT
+526 DAEYEAT
-533 LAELDAAQEKAE
+533 QAQQAEEAEQAA
-545 REAEYEQALNNATRT
+545 RTAEYEQALNNAART

-585 TNRARKEYD
+585 TNRARREYD
-594 NYLNSQ
+594 DYLNSQ
-600 YEALMNSE
+600 YEALLNSE

-631 KANLLQQLGVDTMPE
+631 KANLLQQMGVDTMPE

-732 KAWDTRQ
+732 KAWETRQ

-751 AQQQVE
+751 AQRQAEKDALQAE
-757 KEAQAAQA
+757 KESASAEVQEVEGTRDARYNESYARASRSQAVKSLTPA
-765 AKVAAEKAALA
+765 
-776 DAKNKERLAQEA
+776 ERLEVQTRLTQDQEFE
-788 ARKQEEA
+788 RELQDQYA
-795 DRLAQQAE
+795 DRLIKTGKAK
-803 LDGLNQARDGR
+803 
-814 LDNVVSRI
+814 S
-822 ARAQAVKNLT
+822 K
-832 RAEQQEVKVRIEQDN
+832 
-847 ALVRD
+847 
-852 MQEAYASRLK
+852 
-862 QKGMSEAEARATAY
+862 AEAVRMALET
-876 NADFDTLFT
+876 DTDTLLS
-885 EYRPNKLSNNY
+885 EYRPNKLSAKFN
-896 KRVKDRLPENDG
+896 KVKDRLPANDG

-929 AGVTATVDIKNL
+929 AGVTDTVDINNL

-989 ATKVNSLKPAEDFA
+989 ATKVNSLKPVEDFT

>member
-69 PQQTQQAVSPLDD
+69 PQQQQAVSPLDD

-285 GLSAIGA
+285 GLSAVGA

-314 GMSVGGQVANELAE
+314 GMSVGGQVANELAQ

-369 SKEAAKTLS
+369 SKEAAKTVS
-378 RESIETLEKLGFMGA
+378 RQAIEDLEKMGFMA
-393 AGKRLGGT
+393 SAGKRLGGT
-401 LKNVVKGGVNEGA
+401 LKNAIKGGVNEGA

-468 TAGVANGAFGGV
+468 TSGVANGAFGGV

-491 ASKAKYAEEDRVKA
+491 TSKAKYAEEDRVKA

-516 QEEARIKAEE
+516 QEEARIKAEQ
-526 DAQKRAT
+526 DAEYEAT
-533 LAELDAAQEKAE
+533 QAQQAEEAEQAA
-545 REAEYEQALNNATRT
+545 RTAEYEQALNNATRT

-585 TNRARKEYD
+585 TNRARREYD
-594 NYLNSQ
+594 DYLNSQ
-600 YEALMNSE
+600 YEALVNSE

-631 KANLLQQLGVDTMPE
+631 KANLLKQMGVDTMPE

-721 RSALA
+721 RAALT

-739 KELAEQAKLDAK
+739 KELAEQAKMDAK
-751 AQQQVE
+751 AQQQAEREARQAE
-757 KEAQAAQA
+757 KETATAEVQAAEGTREARYNESYSRASRSQA
-765 AKVAAEKAALA
+765 VKSLTPAERIAVQTRLTQ
-776 DAKNKERLAQEA
+776 DQEFERELQD
-788 ARKQEEA
+788 QYA
-795 DRLAQQAE
+795 DRLIKTGKAKSKA
-803 LDGLNQARDGR
+803 D
-814 LDNVVSRI
+814 
-822 ARAQAVKNLT
+822 AV
-832 RAEQQEVKVRIEQDN
+832 RM
-847 ALVRD
+847 ALETD
-852 MQEAYASRLK
+852 I
-862 QKGMSEAEARATAY
+862 
-876 NADFDTLFT
+876 DTLLS
-885 EYRPNKLSNNY
+885 EYHPNKLSAKFN
-896 KRVKDRLPENDG
+896 KVKERLPASDG

-929 AGVTATVDIKNL
+929 AGVPDTVDINNL

-946 GINSLRRN
+946 GISSLRRN

-964 AIVSAISTGT
+964 AILSAISTGT
-974 PVGVMKQAGKRAIDA
+974 PVGVMKQASKRAVEA
-989 ATKVNSLKPAEDFA
+989 ATKMNSLKPAEDFA

-1021 TKRSTS
+1021 TKRSTF

>member
-35 ADAIAREQAQ
+35 MQAVEEQRAQ

-56 LNSTTVQTGDPQQ
+56 LQQQQTQPAQGEQQ
-69 PQQTQQAVSPLDD
+69 PQQAVSPLDD

-95 MTRED
+95 MTRDD

-136 GEQLQRTK
+136 GEQLKRTK

-157 NFQAK
+157 NFQALEK
-162 EDAESAVVDRLK
+162 AESPILNRLG

-180 VEGVAGLFTS
+180 VEGVSELFTG
-190 AGGLLKPAFGNDNIV
+190 AGGLLKPVFGNDNIV
-205 SKGLEYVG
+205 SEGLNFIGEAG
-213 KSGEEFGKG
+213 KAGGKI

-227 ERDREAYF
+227 ENDREKYF
-235 YRLMEAGRYKDAA
+235 YKLMETGRYKDAA
-248 KFAADNPLML
+248 KFAAENPLML
-258 GGEAAQMI
+258 GGEAFQMV

-279 AKLAGK
+279 AAAAGK
-285 GLSAIGA
+285 GLSKLGA
-292 ETLSKGVNA
+292 EA
-301 AGQAIG
+301 AGNSVKAAGTALG
-307 NSMPTYA
+307 NSMPAYA

-328 RGIDTTSPEAR
+328 RGIDTTSAEGR
-339 LAVAMSFIGGAA
+339 LAVALSFIGGAA

-356 PHNIENQVAKWGL
+356 PHNIENQVAKLGL
-369 SKEAAKTLS
+369 SKEATQALT
-378 RESIETLEKLGFMGA
+378 RESVETLEKMGFMSA
-393 AGKRLGGT
+393 AGKRLAGVT
-401 LKNVVKGGVNEGA
+401 KNAVKGGVNEGA
-414 EEAMQ
+414 EEFLQ

-428 ALIDENGKFR
+428 ALIDKDGKFR
-438 NWDEVPE
+438 SWSEVPDEVKE
-445 NVKQQVLRRA
+445 QVLRRA
-455 TTGGLLGA
+455 TAGGLLGA
-463 ALGGT
+463 TLGGT
-468 TAGVANGAFGGV
+468 TAGAINGVAGGV
-480 QGDLQRRADYE
+480 HGDVQQNVNYQE
-491 ASKAKYAEEDRVKA
+491 AKAKYAEEDRVKA

-516 QEEARIKAEE
+516 QEEARIKAEQ
-526 DAQKRAT
+526 DAEYEAT
-533 LAELDAAQEKAE
+533 QAQQAEEAEQAA
-545 REAEYEQALNNATRT
+545 RTAEYEQALNNAART

-585 TNRARKEYD
+585 TNRARREYD
-594 NYLNSQ
+594 NYLNSK
-600 YEALMNSE
+600 YEALLNSE

-751 AQQQVE
+751 AQQQAE
-757 KEAQAAQA
+757 KEARQ
-765 AKVAAEKAALA
+765 AEKETATA
-776 DAKNKERLAQEA
+776 EVQEA
-788 ARKQEEA
+788 EGTRDARYNESYARASRSQAVKSLTPAERVAVQTRLTQDQDFERELQDQYA
-795 DRLAQQAE
+795 DRLIKTGKAKSKA
-803 LDGLNQARDGR
+803 D
-814 LDNVVSRI
+814 
-822 ARAQAVKNLT
+822 
-832 RAEQQEVKVRIEQDN
+832 
-847 ALVRD
+847 ALRMALETD
-852 MQEAYASRLK
+852 
-862 QKGMSEAEARATAY
+862 T
-876 NADFDTLFT
+876 DTLLS
-885 EYRPNKLSNNY
+885 EYRPNKLSAKFN
-896 KRVKDRLPENDG
+896 KVKDRLPANDG

-929 AGVTATVDIKNL
+929 AGVPDTVDINNL

-946 GINSLRRN
+946 GINSLRRS

-964 AIVSAISTGT
+964 AIVAAISTGT

-989 ATKVNSLKPAEDFA
+989 ATKMNSLKPVEDFT

>member
-35 ADAIAREQAQ
+35 MQAIEEQRAQ

-56 LNSTTVQTGDPQQ
+56 LQQQQTQPVQGEQQ
-69 PQQTQQAVSPLDD
+69 PQQVVSPLDD

-95 MTRED
+95 MTRDD

-114 DPILENKWNTYVAA
+114 DPILEQKWNTYVAA

-144 DAFFNQGRNLYAA
+144 DAFFSQGRNLYAA
-157 NFQAK
+157 NFKALEK
-162 EDAESAVVDRLK
+162 AESPVLNRLG

-180 VEGVAGLFTS
+180 VEGVSELFTG
-190 AGGLLKPAFGNDNIV
+190 AGGLLKPVFGNDNIV
-205 SKGLEYVG
+205 SEGLNFIGEAG
-213 KSGEEFGKG
+213 KAGGKA

-227 ERDREAYF
+227 ENDREKYF
-235 YRLMEAGRYKDAA
+235 YKLMETGRYKDAA
-248 KFAADNPLML
+248 KFAAENPLML
-258 GGEAAQMI
+258 GGEAFQMV
-266 AGTKGFGLLTKGT
+266 AGTKGFGVLTKGT
-279 AKLAGK
+279 AAAAGK
-285 GLSAIGA
+285 GLSKLGA
-292 ETLSKGVNA
+292 EA
-301 AGQAIG
+301 AGSSVKAAGTALG
-307 NSMPTYA
+307 NSMPAYA

-328 RGIDTTSPEAR
+328 RGIDTTSAEGR
-339 LAVAMSFIGGAA
+339 LAVALSFIGGAA

-356 PHNIENQVAKWGL
+356 PHNIENQVAKLGL
-369 SKEAAKTLS
+369 SKEATQALT
-378 RESIETLEKLGFMGA
+378 RESVETLEKMGFMSA
-393 AGKRLGGT
+393 AGKRLAGVT
-401 LKNVVKGGVNEGA
+401 KNAVKGGVNEGA
-414 EEAMQ
+414 EEFLQ

-428 ALIDENGKFR
+428 ALIDKDGKFR
-438 NWDEVPE
+438 SWSEVPDEVKE
-445 NVKQQVLRRA
+445 QVLRRA
-455 TTGGLLGA
+455 TAGGLLGA
-463 ALGGT
+463 TLGGT
-468 TAGVANGAFGGV
+468 TAGAINGVAGGV
-480 QGDLQRRADYE
+480 HGDVQQNVNYQE
-491 ASKAKYAEEDRVKA
+491 AKARYAEEDRVKA

-516 QEEARIKAEE
+516 QEEARIKAEQ
-526 DAQKRAT
+526 DAEYEATQAQQAEEAERA
-533 LAELDAAQEKAE
+533 A
-545 REAEYEQALNNATRT
+545 REAEYEQALNNAART
-560 AEADDELNNL
+560 VEADDELNNL

-608 ELTDEQRDI
+608 ELTDQQRDI

-751 AQQQVE
+751 AQRQAEKDALQAE
-757 KEAQAAQA
+757 KENATAEVQAAEGTREARYNESYSRASRSQA
-765 AKVAAEKAALA
+765 VKSLTPA
-776 DAKNKERLAQEA
+776 ERLAVQTRLTQDQEFE
-788 ARKQEEA
+788 RELQDQYA
-795 DRLAQQAE
+795 DRLIKTGKAKSKA
-803 LDGLNQARDGR
+803 D
-814 LDNVVSRI
+814 
-822 ARAQAVKNLT
+822 AV
-832 RAEQQEVKVRIEQDN
+832 RM
-847 ALVRD
+847 ALETD
-852 MQEAYASRLK
+852 I
-862 QKGMSEAEARATAY
+862 
-876 NADFDTLFT
+876 DTLLS
-885 EYRPNKLSNNY
+885 EYRPNKLSAKFN
-896 KRVKDRLPENDG
+896 KVKERLPAGDG

-929 AGVTATVDIKNL
+929 AGVPDTVDINNL

-974 PVGVMKQAGKRAIDA
+974 PVGVMKQADKRAIDA
-989 ATKVNSLKPAEDFA
+989 ATKVNSLKPVEDFT

>member
-29 LKQSYY
+29 LKQSDYMQ
-35 ADAIAREQAQ
+35 AVEQQRAQ

-56 LNSTTVQTGDPQQ
+56 LQQQQTQPVQGEQQ
-69 PQQTQQAVSPLDD
+69 PQQVVSPLDD

-95 MTRED
+95 MTRDD

-114 DPILENKWNTYVAA
+114 DPILEQKWNTYVAA
-128 NPDVAQQS
+128 NPEVAAQG
-136 GEQLQRTK
+136 GEQLQRAK

-157 NFQAK
+157 NFKALEK
-162 EDAESAVVDRLK
+162 AESPILNRLG

-180 VEGVAGLFTS
+180 VEGVSELFTG
-190 AGGLLKPAFGNDNIV
+190 AGGLLKPVFGNDNIV
-205 SKGLEYVG
+205 SEGLNFIGEAG
-213 KSGEEFGKG
+213 KAGGKA

-227 ERDREAYF
+227 ENDREKYF
-235 YRLMEAGRYKDAA
+235 YKLMETGRYKDAA
-248 KFAADNPLML
+248 KFAAENPLML
-258 GGEAAQMI
+258 GGEAFQMV
-266 AGTKGFGLLTKGT
+266 AGTKGFGALTKGT
-279 AKLAGK
+279 AAAAGK
-285 GLSAIGA
+285 GLSKLGA
-292 ETLSKGVNA
+292 EA
-301 AGQAIG
+301 AGSSVKAAGTALG
-307 NSMPTYA
+307 NSMPAYA

-328 RGIDTTSPEAR
+328 RGIDTTSAEGR
-339 LAVAMSFIGGAA
+339 LAVALSFIGGAA

-356 PHNIENQVAKWGL
+356 PHNIENQVAKLGL
-369 SKEAAKTLS
+369 SKEATQALT
-378 RESIETLEKLGFMGA
+378 RESVETLEKMGFMSA
-393 AGKRLGGT
+393 AGKRLAGVT
-401 LKNVVKGGVNEGA
+401 KNAVKGGVNEGA
-414 EEAMQ
+414 EEFLQ

-428 ALIDENGKFR
+428 ALIDKDGKFR
-438 NWDEVPE
+438 SWSEVPDEVKE
-445 NVKQQVLRRA
+445 QVLRRA
-455 TTGGLLGA
+455 TAGGLLGA
-463 ALGGT
+463 TLGGT
-468 TAGVANGAFGGV
+468 TAGAINGIAGGAHGDV
-480 QGDLQRRADYE
+480 QQNVNYQE
-491 ASKAKYAEEDRVKA
+491 AKAKYAEEDRVKA

-516 QEEARIKAEE
+516 QEEARIKAEQ
-526 DAQKRAT
+526 DAEYEAT
-533 LAELDAAQEKAE
+533 QAQQAEEAEQAA
-545 REAEYEQALNNATRT
+545 RTAEYEQALNNATRT

-585 TNRARKEYD
+585 TNRARREYD
-594 NYLNSQ
+594 DYLNSQ
-600 YEALMNSE
+600 YEALLNSE

-631 KANLLQQLGVDTMPE
+631 KANLLQQMGIDTMPE

-702 SDAETALKRAADA
+702 SDAETALRRAADA

-732 KAWDTRQ
+732 KAWDARQ
-739 KELAEQAKLDAK
+739 KKLAEQVKLDAK
-751 AQQQVE
+751 AQRQAEKDALQAE
-757 KEAQAAQA
+757 KESASAEVQEVEGSRDARYNESYARASRSQAVKSLTPA
-765 AKVAAEKAALA
+765 
-776 DAKNKERLAQEA
+776 ERLEVQTRLTQDQEFE
-788 ARKQEEA
+788 RELQDQYA
-795 DRLAQQAE
+795 DRLIKTGKAK
-803 LDGLNQARDGR
+803 
-814 LDNVVSRI
+814 S
-822 ARAQAVKNLT
+822 K
-832 RAEQQEVKVRIEQDN
+832 
-847 ALVRD
+847 
-852 MQEAYASRLK
+852 
-862 QKGMSEAEARATAY
+862 AEAVRMALET
-876 NADFDTLFT
+876 DTDTLLS
-885 EYRPNKLSNNY
+885 EYRPNKLSAKFN
-896 KRVKDRLPENDG
+896 KVKDRLPANDG

-929 AGVTATVDIKNL
+929 AGVPDTVDINNL

-989 ATKVNSLKPAEDFA
+989 ATKVNSLKPVENFT

>member
-69 PQQTQQAVSPLDD
+69 PQQQQAVSPLDD
-82 PESALSKLIKERG
+82 PNSALSQLLKERG
-95 MTRED
+95 VSKDD
-100 YMKLSTAERQYDFA
+100 YLNKLTTAERQYDYA
-114 DPILENKWNTYVAA
+114 DPILEQKWNTYVAA

-157 NFQAK
+157 NFKAK

-235 YRLMEAGRYKDAA
+235 YKLMETGRYKDAA

-285 GLSAIGA
+285 GLSAVGA

-314 GMSVGGQVANELAE
+314 GMSVGGQVANELAQ

-401 LKNVVKGGVNEGA
+401 LKNAIKGGVNESA

-491 ASKAKYAEEDRVKA
+491 TSKAKYAEEDRVKA

-516 QEEARIKAEE
+516 QEEARIKAEQ
-526 DAQKRAT
+526 DAEYEAT
-533 LAELDAAQEKAE
+533 QAQQAEEAEQAA
-545 REAEYEQALNNATRT
+545 RTAEYEQALNNAART

-585 TNRARKEYD
+585 TNRARREYD
-594 NYLNSQ
+594 DYLNSQ

-732 KAWDTRQ
+732 KAWETRQ

-751 AQQQVE
+751 AQQQAEREARQAE
-757 KEAQAAQA
+757 KENATAEVQAAEGTREARYNESYSRASRSQA
-765 AKVAAEKAALA
+765 VKSLTPAERIAVQTRLTQ
-776 DAKNKERLAQEA
+776 DQEFERELQD
-788 ARKQEEA
+788 QYA
-795 DRLAQQAE
+795 DRLIKTGKAKSKA
-803 LDGLNQARDGR
+803 D
-814 LDNVVSRI
+814 
-822 ARAQAVKNLT
+822 AV
-832 RAEQQEVKVRIEQDN
+832 RM
-847 ALVRD
+847 ALETD
-852 MQEAYASRLK
+852 I
-862 QKGMSEAEARATAY
+862 
-876 NADFDTLFT
+876 DTLLS
-885 EYRPNKLSNNY
+885 EYRPNKLSAKFN
-896 KRVKDRLPENDG
+896 KVKDRLPENDG

-915 RATVKAEIEDFFKE
+915 RATVKAEIEGFFKE
-929 AGVTATVDIKNL
+929 AGVTDTVDIKNL

-989 ATKVNSLKPAEDFA
+989 ATKVNSLKPVEDFT

>member
-35 ADAIAREQAQ
+35 MQAIEEQRAQ

-56 LNSTTVQTGDPQQ
+56 LHQQQTQPVQGEQQ
-69 PQQTQQAVSPLDD
+69 PQQVVSPFDD

-95 MTRED
+95 MTRDD

-114 DPILENKWNTYVAA
+114 DPILEQKWNTYVAA
-128 NPDVAQQS
+128 NPEVVAQG
-136 GEQLQRTK
+136 GEQLQRAK

-157 NFQAK
+157 NFKALEK
-162 EDAESAVVDRLK
+162 AESPILNRLG

-180 VEGVAGLFTS
+180 VEGVSELFTG
-190 AGGLLKPAFGNDNIV
+190 AGGLLKPVFGNDNIV
-205 SKGLEYVG
+205 SEGLNFIGEAG
-213 KSGEEFGKG
+213 KAGGKA

-227 ERDREAYF
+227 ENDREKYF
-235 YRLMEAGRYKDAA
+235 YKLMETGRYKDAA
-248 KFAADNPLML
+248 KFAAENPLML
-258 GGEAAQMI
+258 GGEAFQMV
-266 AGTKGFGLLTKGT
+266 AGTKGFGALTKGT
-279 AKLAGK
+279 AAAAGK
-285 GLSAIGA
+285 GLSKLGA
-292 ETLSKGVNA
+292 EA
-301 AGQAIG
+301 AGSSVKAAGTALG
-307 NSMPTYA
+307 NSMPAYA

-328 RGIDTTSPEAR
+328 RGIDTTSAEGR
-339 LAVAMSFIGGAA
+339 LAVALSFIGGAA

-356 PHNIENQVAKWGL
+356 PHNIENQVAKLGL
-369 SKEAAKTLS
+369 SKEATQALT
-378 RESIETLEKLGFMGA
+378 RESVETLEKMGFMSA
-393 AGKRLGGT
+393 AGKRLAGVT
-401 LKNVVKGGVNEGA
+401 KNAVKGGVNEGA
-414 EEAMQ
+414 EEFLQ

-428 ALIDENGKFR
+428 ALIDKDGKFR
-438 NWDEVPE
+438 SWSEVPDEVKE
-445 NVKQQVLRRA
+445 QVLRRA
-455 TTGGLLGA
+455 TAGGLLGA
-463 ALGGT
+463 TLGGT
-468 TAGVANGAFGGV
+468 TAGAINGVAGGV
-480 QGDLQRRADYE
+480 HGDVQQNVNYQE
-491 ASKAKYAEEDRVKA
+491 AKARYAEEDRVKA

-516 QEEARIKAEE
+516 QEEARIKAEQ
-526 DAQKRAT
+526 DAEYEATQAQQAEEAERA
-533 LAELDAAQEKAE
+533 A

-570 RTEFGASAIDSNEVN
+570 RTEFGAFAIDSNEVN
-585 TNRARKEYD
+585 TNRARREYD
-594 NYLNSQ
+594 DYLNSQ
-600 YEALMNSE
+600 YEALLNSE

-631 KANLLQQLGVDTMPE
+631 KANLLQQMGVDTMPE

-751 AQQQVE
+751 AQQQAE
-757 KEAQAAQA
+757 KEARQ
-765 AKVAAEKAALA
+765 AEKESASAEVQEVEGTR
-776 DAKNKERLAQEA
+776 DARYNETYARASRSQAVKSLTPAERLEVQTRLTQDQEFE
-788 ARKQEEA
+788 RELQDQYA
-795 DRLAQQAE
+795 DRLIKTGKAK
-803 LDGLNQARDGR
+803 
-814 LDNVVSRI
+814 S
-822 ARAQAVKNLT
+822 K
-832 RAEQQEVKVRIEQDN
+832 
-847 ALVRD
+847 
-852 MQEAYASRLK
+852 
-862 QKGMSEAEARATAY
+862 AEAVRMALET
-876 NADFDTLFT
+876 DTDTLLS
-885 EYRPNKLSNNY
+885 EYRPNKLSAKFN
-896 KRVKDRLPENDG
+896 KVKDRLPASDG

-929 AGVTATVDIKNL
+929 AGVPDTVDINNL

-989 ATKVNSLKPAEDFA
+989 ATKVNSLKPVEDFT

>member
-35 ADAIAREQAQ
+35 MQAVEEQRAR

-56 LNSTTVQTGDPQQ
+56 LQQQQVQQVQGEQQAPQQ
-69 PQQTQQAVSPLDD
+69 PISPLDD
-82 PESALSKLIKERG
+82 PNSALSQLLKERG
-95 MTRED
+95 VSKDD
-100 YMKLSTAERQYDFA
+100 YLNKLSVAERQYDFA
-114 DPILENKWNTYVAA
+114 DPILEKKWNTYVAA
-128 NPDVAQQS
+128 NPEVATQG

-144 DAFFNQGRNLYAA
+144 DAFFNQGRNLYTA
-157 NFQAK
+157 NFQALEK
-162 EDAESAVVDRLK
+162 AESPILNRLG

-180 VEGVAGLFTS
+180 VEGVSELFTG
-190 AGGLLKPAFGNDNIV
+190 AGGLLKPVFGNDNIV
-205 SKGLEYVG
+205 SEGLNFIGETG
-213 KSGEEFGKG
+213 KAGGKI

-227 ERDREAYF
+227 ENDREKYF
-235 YRLMEAGRYKDAA
+235 YKLMETGRYKDAA
-248 KFAADNPLML
+248 KFAAENPLML
-258 GGEAAQMI
+258 GGEAFQMV
-266 AGTKGFGLLTKGT
+266 AGTKGFGVLTKGT
-279 AKLAGK
+279 AAAAGK
-285 GLSAIGA
+285 GLSKLGA
-292 ETLSKGVNA
+292 EA
-301 AGQAIG
+301 AGNSVKAAGTAIG
-307 NSMPTYA
+307 NSMPAYA

-328 RGIDTTSPEAR
+328 RGIDTTSAEGR
-339 LAVAMSFIGGAA
+339 LAVALSFVGGAA

-356 PHNIENQVAKWGL
+356 PHNIENQVAKLGL
-369 SKEAAKTLS
+369 SKEATQALT
-378 RESIETLEKLGFMGA
+378 RESVETLEKMGFMSA
-393 AGKRLGGT
+393 AGKRLAGVT
-401 LKNVVKGGVNEGA
+401 KNAVKGGVNEGA
-414 EEAMQ
+414 EEFLQ

-428 ALIDENGKFR
+428 ALIDKDGKFR
-438 NWDEVPE
+438 SWSEVPDEVKE
-445 NVKQQVLRRA
+445 QVLRRA
-455 TTGGLLGA
+455 TAGGLLGA
-463 ALGGT
+463 TLGGT
-468 TAGVANGAFGGV
+468 TAGAINGVAGGV
-480 QGDLQRRADYE
+480 HGDVQQNVNYQE
-491 ASKAKYAEEDRVKA
+491 AKARYAEEDRVKA

-516 QEEARIKAEE
+516 QEEARIKAEQ
-526 DAQKRAT
+526 DAEYEATQAQQAEEAERA
-533 LAELDAAQEKAE
+533 A
-545 REAEYEQALNNATRT
+545 REAEYEQALNNAART
-560 AEADDELNNL
+560 VEADDELNNL
-570 RTEFGASAIDSNEVN
+570 RTEFGASAIDSNEVK
-585 TNRARKEYD
+585 TNRARREYD
-594 NYLNSQ
+594 DYLNSQ
-600 YEALMNSE
+600 YEALVNSE

-631 KANLLQQLGVDTMPE
+631 KANLLQQMGVDTMPE

-732 KAWDTRQ
+732 KVWDTRQ
-739 KELAEQAKLDAK
+739 KELAEQAKADAK
-751 AQQQVE
+751 AQQQAEREARQAE
-757 KEAQAAQA
+757 KENATAEVQAAEGTREARYNESYSRASRSQA
-765 AKVAAEKAALA
+765 VKSLTPAERIAVQTRLTQ
-776 DAKNKERLAQEA
+776 DQEFERELQD
-788 ARKQEEA
+788 QYA
-795 DRLAQQAE
+795 DRLIKTGKAKSKA
-803 LDGLNQARDGR
+803 D
-814 LDNVVSRI
+814 
-822 ARAQAVKNLT
+822 AV
-832 RAEQQEVKVRIEQDN
+832 RM
-847 ALVRD
+847 ALETD
-852 MQEAYASRLK
+852 I
-862 QKGMSEAEARATAY
+862 
-876 NADFDTLFT
+876 DTLLS
-885 EYRPNKLSNNY
+885 EYRPNKLSAKFN
-896 KRVKDRLPENDG
+896 KVKERLPAGDG

-929 AGVTATVDIKNL
+929 AGVTDTVDIKNL

-989 ATKVNSLKPAEDFA
+989 ATKMNSLKPVEDFT

>member
-35 ADAIAREQAQ
+35 MQAIEEQRAQ

-56 LNSTTVQTGDPQQ
+56 LQQQQVQQEQGEQQAPQQ
-69 PQQTQQAVSPLDD
+69 PISPLDD
-82 PESALSKLIKERG
+82 PNSALSQLLKERG
-95 MTRED
+95 VSKDD
-100 YMKLSTAERQYDFA
+100 YLNKLSVAERQYDFA
-114 DPILENKWNTYVAA
+114 DPILEQKWNTYVAA

-157 NFQAK
+157 NFKALEK
-162 EDAESAVVDRLK
+162 AESPVLNRLG

-180 VEGVAGLFTS
+180 VEGVSELFTG
-190 AGGLLKPAFGNDNIV
+190 AGGLLKPVFGNDNIV
-205 SKGLEYVG
+205 SEGLNFIGEAG
-213 KSGEEFGKG
+213 KAGGKA

-227 ERDREAYF
+227 ENDREKYF
-235 YRLMEAGRYKDAA
+235 YKLMETGRYKDAA
-248 KFAADNPLML
+248 KFAAENPLML
-258 GGEAAQMI
+258 GGEAFQMV
-266 AGTKGFGLLTKGT
+266 AGTKGFGALTKGT
-279 AKLAGK
+279 AAAAGK
-285 GLSAIGA
+285 GLSKLGA
-292 ETLSKGVNA
+292 EA
-301 AGQAIG
+301 AGSSVKAAGTALG
-307 NSMPTYA
+307 NSMPAYA

-328 RGIDTTSPEAR
+328 RGIDTTSAEGR
-339 LAVAMSFIGGAA
+339 LAVALSFVGGAA

-356 PHNIENQVAKWGL
+356 PHNIENQVAKLGL
-369 SKEAAKTLS
+369 SKEATQALT
-378 RESIETLEKLGFMGA
+378 RESVETLEKMGFMSA
-393 AGKRLGGT
+393 AGKRLAGVT
-401 LKNVVKGGVNEGA
+401 KNAVKGGVNEGA
-414 EEAMQ
+414 EEFLQ

-428 ALIDENGKFR
+428 ALIDKDGKFR
-438 NWDEVPE
+438 SWSEVPDEVKE
-445 NVKQQVLRRA
+445 QVLRRA
-455 TTGGLLGA
+455 TAGGLLGA
-463 ALGGT
+463 TLGGT
-468 TAGVANGAFGGV
+468 TAGAINGVAGGV
-480 QGDLQRRADYE
+480 HGDVQQNVNYQE
-491 ASKAKYAEEDRVKA
+491 AKAKYAEEDRVKA

-516 QEEARIKAEE
+516 QEEARIKAEQ
-526 DAQKRAT
+526 DAEYEATQAQQAEEAERA
-533 LAELDAAQEKAE
+533 A
-545 REAEYEQALNNATRT
+545 REAEYEQALNNAART
-560 AEADDELNNL
+560 VEADDELNNL
-570 RTEFGASAIDSNEVN
+570 RTEFGASAIDSNEVK
-585 TNRARKEYD
+585 TNRARREYD

-631 KANLLQQLGVDTMPE
+631 KANLLQQMGVDTMPE

-739 KELAEQAKLDAK
+739 KELAEQAKADAK
-751 AQQQVE
+751 AQQQAEREARQAE
-757 KEAQAAQA
+757 KKNATAEVQAAEGTREARYNESYSRASRSQA
-765 AKVAAEKAALA
+765 VKSLTPAERIAVQTRLTQ
-776 DAKNKERLAQEA
+776 DQEFERELQD
-788 ARKQEEA
+788 QYA
-795 DRLAQQAE
+795 DRLIKTGKAKSKA
-803 LDGLNQARDGR
+803 D
-814 LDNVVSRI
+814 
-822 ARAQAVKNLT
+822 AV
-832 RAEQQEVKVRIEQDN
+832 RM
-847 ALVRD
+847 ALETD
-852 MQEAYASRLK
+852 I
-862 QKGMSEAEARATAY
+862 
-876 NADFDTLFT
+876 DTLLS
-885 EYRPNKLSNNY
+885 EYRPNKLSAKFN
-896 KRVKDRLPENDG
+896 KVKERLPAGDG

-929 AGVTATVDIKNL
+929 AGVPDTVDINNL

-946 GINSLRRN
+946 GISSLRRS

-964 AIVSAISTGT
+964 AILSAISTGT

-989 ATKVNSLKPAEDFA
+989 ATKVNSLKPVEDFT

>member
-35 ADAIAREQAQ
+35 EQAIARAQAE

-56 LNSTTVQTGDPQQ
+56 LNSTTVQTGDQQQ
-69 PQQTQQAVSPLDD
+69 PQQPQQAVSPLDD

-95 MTRED
+95 MTRDD

-114 DPILENKWNTYVAA
+114 DPILEQKWNTYVAA
-128 NPDVAQQS
+128 NPDVAQQA

-157 NFQAK
+157 NFKAK

-180 VEGVAGLFTS
+180 VEGVSDLFTS

-213 KSGEEFGKG
+213 ESGKEFGKG
-222 LASDA
+222 LSSEA

-235 YRLMEAGRYKDAA
+235 YRLMDAGRYKDAA
-248 KFAADNPLML
+248 KFAAENPLML

-285 GLSAIGA
+285 GLSAVGA

-369 SKEAAKTLS
+369 SKEAAKTVS
-378 RESIETLEKLGFMGA
+378 RQAIEDLEKMGFMA
-393 AGKRLGGT
+393 SAGKRLGGT
-401 LKNVVKGGVNEGA
+401 LRNAIKGGVNEGA

-480 QGDLQRRADYE
+480 QGDMQRRADYE

-516 QEEARIKAEE
+516 QEEARIKAEQ
-526 DAQKRAT
+526 DAEYEATQAQQAEEAERA
-533 LAELDAAQEKAE
+533 A
-545 REAEYEQALNNATRT
+545 REAEYEQALNNAART

-585 TNRARKEYD
+585 TNRARREYD

-702 SDAETALKRAADA
+702 SDAEAALKRAADA

-732 KAWDTRQ
+732 KAWDARQ

-751 AQQQVE
+751 AQQQAEREARQAE
-757 KEAQAAQA
+757 KETATAEVQAAEGTRDARYNEAYARASRSQA
-765 AKVAAEKAALA
+765 VKSLTPAERVAVQTRLTQDQEF
-776 DAKNKERLAQEA
+776 ERELQD
-788 ARKQEEA
+788 QYA
-795 DRLAQQAE
+795 DRLIKTGKAKSKA
-803 LDGLNQARDGR
+803 D
-814 LDNVVSRI
+814 
-822 ARAQAVKNLT
+822 AV
-832 RAEQQEVKVRIEQDN
+832 RM
-847 ALVRD
+847 ALETD
-852 MQEAYASRLK
+852 I
-862 QKGMSEAEARATAY
+862 
-876 NADFDTLFT
+876 DTLLS
-885 EYRPNKLSNNY
+885 EYRPNKLSAKFN
-896 KRVKDRLPENDG
+896 KVKERLPASDG
-908 LWWTPQE
+908 LWWTSQE

-929 AGVTATVDIKNL
+929 AGVTDTVDINNL
-941 RASVE
+941 RASVD

-974 PVGVMKQAGKRAIDA
+974 PVGVMKQASKRAIDA

>member
-35 ADAIAREQAQ
+35 MQAIEEQRAQ

-56 LNSTTVQTGDPQQ
+56 LQQQQTQPVQGEQQ
-69 PQQTQQAVSPLDD
+69 PQQVVSPLDD

-95 MTRED
+95 MTRDD

-114 DPILENKWNTYVAA
+114 DPILEQKWNTYVAA

-157 NFQAK
+157 NFKALEK
-162 EDAESAVVDRLK
+162 AESPILNRLG

-180 VEGVAGLFTS
+180 VEGVSELFTG
-190 AGGLLKPAFGNDNIV
+190 AGGLLKPVFGNDNIV
-205 SKGLEYVG
+205 SEGLNFIGEAG
-213 KSGEEFGKG
+213 KAGGKA

-227 ERDREAYF
+227 ENDREKYF
-235 YRLMEAGRYKDAA
+235 YKLMETGRYKDAA
-248 KFAADNPLML
+248 KFAAENPLML
-258 GGEAAQMI
+258 GGEAFQMV
-266 AGTKGFGLLTKGT
+266 AGTKGFGVLTKGT
-279 AKLAGK
+279 AAAAGK
-285 GLSAIGA
+285 GLSKLGA
-292 ETLSKGVNA
+292 EA
-301 AGQAIG
+301 AGSSVKAAGTALG
-307 NSMPTYA
+307 NSMPAYA

-328 RGIDTTSPEAR
+328 RGIDTTSAEGR
-339 LAVAMSFIGGAA
+339 LAVALSFIGGAA

-356 PHNIENQVAKWGL
+356 PHNIENQVAKLGL
-369 SKEAAKTLS
+369 SKEATQALT
-378 RESIETLEKLGFMGA
+378 RESVETLEKMGFMSA
-393 AGKRLGGT
+393 AGKRLAGVT
-401 LKNVVKGGVNEGA
+401 KNAVKGGVNEGA
-414 EEAMQ
+414 EEFLQ

-428 ALIDENGKFR
+428 ALIDKDGKFR
-438 NWDEVPE
+438 SWSEVPDEVKE
-445 NVKQQVLRRA
+445 QVLRRA
-455 TTGGLLGA
+455 TAGGLLGA
-463 ALGGT
+463 TLGGT
-468 TAGVANGAFGGV
+468 TAGAINGVAGGV
-480 QGDLQRRADYE
+480 HGDVQQNVNYQE
-491 ASKAKYAEEDRVKA
+491 AKAKYAEEDRVKA

-516 QEEARIKAEE
+516 QEEARIKAEQ
-526 DAQKRAT
+526 DAEYEAT
-533 LAELDAAQEKAE
+533 QAQQAEEAEQAA
-545 REAEYEQALNNATRT
+545 RTAEYEQALNNATRT

-585 TNRARKEYD
+585 TNRARREYD
-594 NYLNSQ
+594 DYLNSQ
-600 YEALMNSE
+600 YEALLNSE

-631 KANLLQQLGVDTMPE
+631 KANLLQQMGVDTMPE

-751 AQQQVE
+751 AQRQAEKDALQAE
-757 KEAQAAQA
+757 KESASAEVQEVEGSRDARYNESYARASRSQAVKSLTPA
-765 AKVAAEKAALA
+765 
-776 DAKNKERLAQEA
+776 ERLAVQTRLTQDQEFE
-788 ARKQEEA
+788 RELQDQYA
-795 DRLAQQAE
+795 DRLIKTGKAK
-803 LDGLNQARDGR
+803 
-814 LDNVVSRI
+814 S
-822 ARAQAVKNLT
+822 K
-832 RAEQQEVKVRIEQDN
+832 
-847 ALVRD
+847 
-852 MQEAYASRLK
+852 
-862 QKGMSEAEARATAY
+862 AEAVRMALET
-876 NADFDTLFT
+876 DTDTLLS
-885 EYRPNKLSNNY
+885 EYRPNKLSAKFN
-896 KRVKDRLPENDG
+896 KVKDRLPASDG

-929 AGVTATVDIKNL
+929 AGVPDTVDINNL

-989 ATKVNSLKPAEDFA
+989 ATKVNSLKPVEDFT

>member
-1 MTQSVNG
+1 MTQSING

-235 YRLMEAGRYKDAA
+235 YRLVEAGRYKDAA

-285 GLSAIGA
+285 GLSAVGA

-369 SKEAAKTLS
+369 SKEAAKTVS
-378 RESIETLEKLGFMGA
+378 RQAIEDLEKMGFMA
-393 AGKRLGGT
+393 SAGKRLGGT

-455 TTGGLLGA
+455 TSGGLLGA

-468 TAGVANGAFGGV
+468 TSGVTNAAFGGV
-480 QGDLQRRADYE
+480 HGDMQRRADYE
-491 ASKAKYAEEDRVKA
+491 TSKAKYAEEDRVKA

-526 DAQKRAT
+526 DEQKRAI
-533 LAELDAAQEKAE
+533 LAELDAAQERAE

-570 RTEFGASAIDSNEVN
+570 RTEFGTSAIDSNEVA

-751 AQQQVE
+751 AQQQAE
-757 KEAQAAQA
+757 KEARQ
-765 AKVAAEKAALA
+765 AEKESASAEVQEVEGTR
-776 DAKNKERLAQEA
+776 DARYNETYARASRSQAVKSLTPAERLEVQTRLTQDQEFE
-788 ARKQEEA
+788 RELQDQYA
-795 DRLAQQAE
+795 DRLIKTGKAK
-803 LDGLNQARDGR
+803 
-814 LDNVVSRI
+814 S
-822 ARAQAVKNLT
+822 K
-832 RAEQQEVKVRIEQDN
+832 
-847 ALVRD
+847 
-852 MQEAYASRLK
+852 
-862 QKGMSEAEARATAY
+862 AEAVRMALET
-876 NADFDTLFT
+876 DTDTLLS
-885 EYRPNKLSNNY
+885 EYRPNKLSAKFN
-896 KRVKDRLPENDG
+896 KVKDRLPASDG

-929 AGVTATVDIKNL
+929 AGVTDTVDINNL

-989 ATKVNSLKPAEDFA
+989 ATKVNSLKPVEDFT

>member
-35 ADAIAREQAQ
+35 EQAIARAQAE

-56 LNSTTVQTGDPQQ
+56 LNSTTVQTGDTQQ
-69 PQQTQQAVSPLDD
+69 PQQPQQAVSPLDD

-95 MTRED
+95 MTRDD

-114 DPILENKWNTYVAA
+114 DPILEQKWNTYIAA

-157 NFQAK
+157 NFKAK

-180 VEGVAGLFTS
+180 VEGVSDLFTS

-213 KSGEEFGKG
+213 ESGKEFGKG
-222 LASDA
+222 LSSEA

-248 KFAADNPLML
+248 KIAAENPLML

-285 GLSAIGA
+285 GLSAVGA

-307 NSMPTYA
+307 NSMATYA
-314 GMSVGGQVANELAE
+314 GASVGGQVANELAE

-369 SKEAAKTLS
+369 SKEAAKTVS
-378 RESIETLEKLGFMGA
+378 RQAIEDLEKMGFMA
-393 AGKRLGGT
+393 SAGKRLGGT
-401 LKNVVKGGVNEGA
+401 LKNAIKGGVNEGA
-414 EEAMQ
+414 EEALQ

-438 NWDEVPE
+438 NWDEVPDE
-445 NVKQQVLRRA
+445 VKQQVLRRA

-480 QGDLQRRADYE
+480 HGDLQRRADYE

-516 QEEARIKAEE
+516 QEEARIKAEQ
-526 DAQKRAT
+526 DAEYEATQSQQAEEAERA
-533 LAELDAAQEKAE
+533 A
-545 REAEYEQALNNATRT
+545 REAEYEQALNNAART

-570 RTEFGASAIDSNEVN
+570 RTEFGASAIDSNEVA
-585 TNRARKEYD
+585 TNRARREYD

-646 QFTRTQKNG
+646 QFVRTQKNG

-680 VYDDADTRLTRL
+680 IYDDADTRLTHL
-692 RAEVNDPFII
+692 RAEVNDPLII

-732 KAWDTRQ
+732 KAWDARQ
-739 KELAEQAKLDAK
+739 KELAEQAKMDAK
-751 AQQQVE
+751 AQQQAE
-757 KEAQAAQA
+757 KEARQ
-765 AKVAAEKAALA
+765 AEKENATA
-776 DAKNKERLAQEA
+776 EVQEA
-788 ARKQEEA
+788 EGTREARYNESYTRASRSQAVKSLTPAERIAVQTRLTQDQEFERELQDQYA
-795 DRLAQQAE
+795 DRLIKTGKAKSKA
-803 LDGLNQARDGR
+803 D
-814 LDNVVSRI
+814 
-822 ARAQAVKNLT
+822 AV
-832 RAEQQEVKVRIEQDN
+832 RM
-847 ALVRD
+847 ALETD
-852 MQEAYASRLK
+852 I
-862 QKGMSEAEARATAY
+862 
-876 NADFDTLFT
+876 DTLLS
-885 EYRPNKLSNNY
+885 EYRPNKLSAKFN
-896 KRVKDRLPENDG
+896 KVKERLPASDG

-929 AGVTATVDIKNL
+929 AGVPDTVDINNL

-946 GINSLRRN
+946 GISSLRRN

-964 AIVSAISTGT
+964 AILSAISTGT
-974 PVGVMKQAGKRAIDA
+974 PVGVMKQASKRAVEA
-989 ATKVNSLKPAEDFA
+989 ATKMNSLKPAEDFA

>member
-15 LVNDALA
+15 LVNNALA

-35 ADAIAREQAQ
+35 MQAIEEQRAQ
-45 REAELARREAE
+45 REAELARREAK
-56 LNSTTVQTGDPQQ
+56 LQQQQTQPVQGEQQ
-69 PQQTQQAVSPLDD
+69 PQQVVSPLDD

-95 MTRED
+95 MTRDD

-114 DPILENKWNTYVAA
+114 DPILEQKWNTYVAA
-128 NPDVAQQS
+128 NPEVAAQG
-136 GEQLQRTK
+136 GEQLQRAK

-157 NFQAK
+157 NFKALEK
-162 EDAESAVVDRLK
+162 AESPILNRLG
-174 NVAGDA
+174 NIAGDA
-180 VEGVAGLFTS
+180 VEGVSELFTG
-190 AGGLLKPAFGNDNIV
+190 AGGLLKPVFGNDNIV
-205 SKGLEYVG
+205 SEGLNFIGEAG
-213 KSGEEFGKG
+213 KAGGKA

-227 ERDREAYF
+227 ENDREKYF
-235 YRLMEAGRYKDAA
+235 YKLMETGRYKDAA
-248 KFAADNPLML
+248 KFAAENPLML
-258 GGEAAQMI
+258 GGEAFQMV
-266 AGTKGFGLLTKGT
+266 AGTKGFGALTKGT
-279 AKLAGK
+279 AAAAGK
-285 GLSAIGA
+285 GLSKLGA
-292 ETLSKGVNA
+292 EA
-301 AGQAIG
+301 AGSSVKAAGTALG
-307 NSMPTYA
+307 NSMPAYA

-328 RGIDTTSPEAR
+328 RGIDTTSAEGR
-339 LAVAMSFIGGAA
+339 LAVALSFIGGAA

-356 PHNIENQVAKWGL
+356 PHNIENQVAKLGL
-369 SKEAAKTLS
+369 SKEATQALT
-378 RESIETLEKLGFMGA
+378 RESVETLEKMGFMSA
-393 AGKRLGGT
+393 AGKRLAGVT
-401 LKNVVKGGVNEGA
+401 KNAVKGGVNEGA
-414 EEAMQ
+414 EEFLQ

-428 ALIDENGKFR
+428 ALIDKDGKFR
-438 NWDEVPE
+438 SWSEVPDEVKE
-445 NVKQQVLRRA
+445 QVLRRA
-455 TTGGLLGA
+455 TAGGLLGA
-463 ALGGT
+463 TLGGT
-468 TAGVANGAFGGV
+468 TAGAINGIAGGV
-480 QGDLQRRADYE
+480 HGDVQQNVNYQE
-491 ASKAKYAEEDRVKA
+491 AKAKYAEEDRVKA

-533 LAELDAAQEKAE
+533 LAELDAAQERAE
-545 REAEYEQALNNATRT
+545 REAEYEQALNNAART
-560 AEADDELNNL
+560 VEADDELNNL

-585 TNRARKEYD
+585 TNRARREYD
-594 NYLNSQ
+594 DYLNSQ
-600 YEALMNSE
+600 YEALLNSE

-622 GDGNRTLRA
+622 GDGSRTLRA

-751 AQQQVE
+751 AQRQAEKDALQAE
-757 KEAQAAQA
+757 KESASAEVQEVEGSRDARYNESYARASRSQAVKSLTPA
-765 AKVAAEKAALA
+765 
-776 DAKNKERLAQEA
+776 ERLAVQTRLTQDQEFE
-788 ARKQEEA
+788 RELQDQYA
-795 DRLAQQAE
+795 DRLIKTGKAK
-803 LDGLNQARDGR
+803 
-814 LDNVVSRI
+814 S
-822 ARAQAVKNLT
+822 K
-832 RAEQQEVKVRIEQDN
+832 
-847 ALVRD
+847 
-852 MQEAYASRLK
+852 
-862 QKGMSEAEARATAY
+862 AEAVRMALET
-876 NADFDTLFT
+876 DTDTLLS
-885 EYRPNKLSNNY
+885 EYRPNKLSAKFN
-896 KRVKDRLPENDG
+896 KVKDRLPASDG

-929 AGVTATVDIKNL
+929 AGVPDTVDINNL

-946 GINSLRRN
+946 GINLLRRN

-989 ATKVNSLKPAEDFA
+989 ATKVNSLKPVEDFT

>member
-35 ADAIAREQAQ
+35 EQAIARAQAE

-56 LNSTTVQTGDPQQ
+56 LNSTTVQAGDTQQ
-69 PQQTQQAVSPLDD
+69 PQQPQQAVSPLDD

-95 MTRED
+95 MTRDD

-114 DPILENKWNTYVAA
+114 DPILEQKWNTYIAA

-157 NFQAK
+157 NFKAK

-180 VEGVAGLFTS
+180 VEGVSDLFTS

-213 KSGEEFGKG
+213 ESGKEFGKG
-222 LASDA
+222 LSSEA

-248 KFAADNPLML
+248 KFAAENPLML

-285 GLSAIGA
+285 GLSAVGA

-307 NSMPTYA
+307 NSMATYA
-314 GMSVGGQVANELAE
+314 GASVGGQVANELAE

-369 SKEAAKTLS
+369 SKEAAKTVS
-378 RESIETLEKLGFMGA
+378 RQAIEDLEKMGFMA
-393 AGKRLGGT
+393 SAGKRLGGT
-401 LKNVVKGGVNEGA
+401 LKNAIKGGVNEGA
-414 EEAMQ
+414 EEALQ

-438 NWDEVPE
+438 NWDEVPDE
-445 NVKQQVLRRA
+445 VKQQVLRRA

-468 TAGVANGAFGGV
+468 TAGVANGAFGGIH
-480 QGDLQRRADYE
+480 GDLQRRADYE

-516 QEEARIKAEE
+516 QEEARIKAEQ
-526 DAQKRAT
+526 DAEYEATQSQQAEEAERA
-533 LAELDAAQEKAE
+533 A
-545 REAEYEQALNNATRT
+545 REAEYEQALNNAART

-570 RTEFGASAIDSNEVN
+570 RTEFGASAIDSNEVA
-585 TNRARKEYD
+585 TNRARREYD

-646 QFTRTQKNG
+646 QFVRTQKNG

-692 RAEVNDPFII
+692 RAEVNDPLII

-721 RSALA
+721 RAALA

-732 KAWDTRQ
+732 KAWDARQ
-739 KELAEQAKLDAK
+739 KELAEQAKMDAK
-751 AQQQVE
+751 AQQQAE
-757 KEAQAAQA
+757 KEARQ
-765 AKVAAEKAALA
+765 AEKENANAEVQQAEGTREARYNESYARASRSQAVKSLTPA
-776 DAKNKERLAQEA
+776 ERIAVQTRLTQDQEFE
-788 ARKQEEA
+788 RELQDQYA
-795 DRLAQQAE
+795 DRLIKTGKAKSKA
-803 LDGLNQARDGR
+803 D
-814 LDNVVSRI
+814 
-822 ARAQAVKNLT
+822 AV
-832 RAEQQEVKVRIEQDN
+832 RM
-847 ALVRD
+847 ALETD
-852 MQEAYASRLK
+852 I
-862 QKGMSEAEARATAY
+862 
-876 NADFDTLFT
+876 DTLLS
-885 EYRPNKLSNNY
+885 EYRPNKLSAKFN
-896 KRVKDRLPENDG
+896 KVKERLPASDG

-929 AGVTATVDIKNL
+929 AGVPDTVDINNL

-946 GINSLRRN
+946 GISSLRRN

-964 AIVSAISTGT
+964 AILSAISTGT
-974 PVGVMKQAGKRAIDA
+974 PVGVMKQASKRAVEA
-989 ATKVNSLKPAEDFA
+989 ATKMNSLKPAEDFA

>member
-35 ADAIAREQAQ
+35 MQAIEEQRAQ

-56 LNSTTVQTGDPQQ
+56 LQQQQTQPVQGEQQ
-69 PQQTQQAVSPLDD
+69 PQQVVSPLDD

-95 MTRED
+95 MTRDD
-100 YMKLSTAERQYDFA
+100 YMKLSTAEHQYDFA
-114 DPILENKWNTYVAA
+114 DPILEQKWNTYVAA
-128 NPDVAQQS
+128 NPEVAAQG
-136 GEQLQRTK
+136 GEQLQRAK

-157 NFQAK
+157 NFKALEK
-162 EDAESAVVDRLK
+162 AESPILNRLG

-180 VEGVAGLFTS
+180 VEGVSELFTG
-190 AGGLLKPAFGNDNIV
+190 AGGLLKPVFGNDNIV
-205 SKGLEYVG
+205 SEGLNFIGEAG
-213 KSGEEFGKG
+213 KAGGKA

-227 ERDREAYF
+227 ENDREKYF
-235 YRLMEAGRYKDAA
+235 YKLMGTGRYKDAA
-248 KFAADNPLML
+248 KFAAENPLML
-258 GGEAAQMI
+258 GGEAFQMV
-266 AGTKGFGLLTKGT
+266 AGTKGFGALTKGT
-279 AKLAGK
+279 AAAAGK
-285 GLSAIGA
+285 GLSKLGA
-292 ETLSKGVNA
+292 EA
-301 AGQAIG
+301 AGSSVKAAGTALG
-307 NSMPTYA
+307 NSMPAYA

-328 RGIDTTSPEAR
+328 RGIDTTSAEGR
-339 LAVAMSFIGGAA
+339 LAVALSFIGGAA

-356 PHNIENQVAKWGL
+356 PHNIENQVAKLGL
-369 SKEAAKTLS
+369 SKEATQALT
-378 RESIETLEKLGFMGA
+378 RESVETLEKMGFMSA
-393 AGKRLGGT
+393 AGKRLAGVT
-401 LKNVVKGGVNEGA
+401 KNAVKGGVNEGA
-414 EEAMQ
+414 EEFLQ

-428 ALIDENGKFR
+428 ALIDKDGKFR
-438 NWDEVPE
+438 SWSEVPDEVKE
-445 NVKQQVLRRA
+445 QVLRRA
-455 TTGGLLGA
+455 TAGGLLGA
-463 ALGGT
+463 TLGGT
-468 TAGVANGAFGGV
+468 TAGAINGVAGGV
-480 QGDLQRRADYE
+480 HGDVQQNVNYQE
-491 ASKAKYAEEDRVKA
+491 AKARYAEEDRVKA

-516 QEEARIKAEE
+516 QKEARIKAEQ
-526 DAQKRAT
+526 DAEYEAT
-533 LAELDAAQEKAE
+533 QAQQAEEAEQAA
-545 REAEYEQALNNATRT
+545 RTAEYEQALNNAVRT

-631 KANLLQQLGVDTMPE
+631 KANLLKQLGVDTMPE

-702 SDAETALKRAADA
+702 SDAETTLKRAADA

-751 AQQQVE
+751 AQQQAE
-757 KEAQAAQA
+757 KEARQ
-765 AKVAAEKAALA
+765 AEKESASAEVQEVEGSR
-776 DAKNKERLAQEA
+776 DARYNESYARASRSQAVKSLTPAERLAVQTRLTQDQEFE
-788 ARKQEEA
+788 RELQDQYA
-795 DRLAQQAE
+795 DRLIKTGKAK
-803 LDGLNQARDGR
+803 
-814 LDNVVSRI
+814 S
-822 ARAQAVKNLT
+822 K
-832 RAEQQEVKVRIEQDN
+832 
-847 ALVRD
+847 
-852 MQEAYASRLK
+852 
-862 QKGMSEAEARATAY
+862 AEAVRMALET
-876 NADFDTLFT
+876 DTDTLLS
-885 EYRPNKLSNNY
+885 EYRPNKLSAKFN
-896 KRVKDRLPENDG
+896 KVKDRLPASDG

-929 AGVTATVDIKNL
+929 AGVPDTVDINNL

-989 ATKVNSLKPAEDFA
+989 ATKVNSLKPAEDFT

-1021 TKRSTS
+1021 TKRSTY

>member
-35 ADAIAREQAQ
+35 EQAIARAQAE

-56 LNSTTVQTGDPQQ
+56 LNSTTVQTGDMQQPQQ
-69 PQQTQQAVSPLDD
+69 PQQPQQAVSPLDD

-95 MTRED
+95 MTRDD

-114 DPILENKWNTYVAA
+114 DPILEQKWNTYVAA

-157 NFQAK
+157 NFKAK
-162 EDAESAVVDRLK
+162 EDTESAVLDRLK

-180 VEGVAGLFTS
+180 VEGVSDLFTS

-213 KSGEEFGKG
+213 KAGEEFGKG
-222 LASDA
+222 LSSDA

-248 KFAADNPLML
+248 KFAAENPLML

-285 GLSAIGA
+285 GLSAVGA

-314 GMSVGGQVANELAE
+314 GVSVGGQVANELAE
-328 RGIDTTSPEAR
+328 RGIDTTSPESR

-369 SKEAAKTLS
+369 SKEAAKTVS
-378 RESIETLEKLGFMGA
+378 RQAIEDLEKMGFMA
-393 AGKRLGGT
+393 SAGKRLGGT
-401 LKNVVKGGVNEGA
+401 LKNAIKGGVNEGA
-414 EEAMQ
+414 EEALQ

-438 NWDEVPE
+438 NWDEVPDE
-445 NVKQQVLRRA
+445 VKQQVLRRA

-480 QGDLQRRADYE
+480 HGDLQRRANYE

-516 QEEARIKAEE
+516 QEEARIKAEQ
-526 DAQKRAT
+526 DAEYEAT
-533 LAELDAAQEKAE
+533 QAQQAEEAE
-545 REAEYEQALNNATRT
+545 RAARTAEYEQALNNAART

-570 RTEFGASAIDSNEVN
+570 RTEFGASAIDSNEVA
-585 TNRARKEYD
+585 TNRARREYD
-594 NYLNSQ
+594 DYLNSQ

-655 KVVFNHNLDKHM
+655 KVTFNHNLDKHM

-674 TQSAQA
+674 TQSAQS

-692 RAEVNDPFII
+692 RAEVNDPSII
-702 SDAETALKRAADA
+702 SDAETTLKRAADA

-721 RSALA
+721 RAALA

-732 KAWDTRQ
+732 KAWGARQ

-751 AQQQVE
+751 AQQRAE
-757 KEAQAAQA
+757 KEARQTEKENAT
-765 AKVAAEKAALA
+765 AEV
-776 DAKNKERLAQEA
+776 QEA
-788 ARKQEEA
+788 EGTREAHYNESYARASRSQAVKSLTPAERIAVQTRLTQDQEFERELQDQYA
-795 DRLAQQAE
+795 DRLIKTGKAKSKA
-803 LDGLNQARDGR
+803 DA
-814 LDNVVSRI
+814 VRI
-822 ARAQAVKNLT
+822 ALET
-832 RAEQQEVKVRIEQDN
+832 DI
-847 ALVRD
+847 
-852 MQEAYASRLK
+852 
-862 QKGMSEAEARATAY
+862 
-876 NADFDTLFT
+876 DTLLS
-885 EYRPNKLSNNY
+885 EYRPNKLSAKFN
-896 KRVKDRLPENDG
+896 KVKERLPAGDG

-929 AGVTATVDIKNL
+929 AGVPDTVDINNL

-946 GINSLRRN
+946 GISSLRRN

-964 AIVSAISTGT
+964 AILSAISTGT
-974 PVGVMKQAGKRAIDA
+974 PVGVMKQASKRAVEA
-989 ATKVNSLKPAEDFA
+989 ATKMNSLKPVEDFT

>member
-35 ADAIAREQAQ
+35 EQAIARAQAE

-56 LNSTTVQTGDPQQ
+56 LNSTTVQTGDTQQ
-69 PQQTQQAVSPLDD
+69 PQQPQQAVSPLDD

-95 MTRED
+95 MTRDD

-114 DPILENKWNTYVAA
+114 DPILEQKWSTYIAA

-157 NFQAK
+157 NFKAK
-162 EDAESAVVDRLK
+162 EDAESAAVDHLK
-174 NVAGDA
+174 NVTGDA
-180 VEGVAGLFTS
+180 VEGVSDLFTS

-213 KSGEEFGKG
+213 ESGKEFGKG
-222 LASDA
+222 LSSEA

-248 KFAADNPLML
+248 KFAAENPLML

-285 GLSAIGA
+285 GLSAVGA

-307 NSMPTYA
+307 NSMATYA
-314 GMSVGGQVANELAE
+314 GASVGGQVANELAE

-369 SKEAAKTLS
+369 SKEAAKTVS
-378 RESIETLEKLGFMGA
+378 RQAIEDLEKMGFMA
-393 AGKRLGGT
+393 SAGKRLGGT
-401 LKNVVKGGVNEGA
+401 LKNAIKGGVNEGA
-414 EEAMQ
+414 EEALQ

-438 NWDEVPE
+438 NWDEVPDE
-445 NVKQQVLRRA
+445 VKQQVLRRA

-480 QGDLQRRADYE
+480 HGDLQRRADYE
-491 ASKAKYAEEDRVKA
+491 ASRAKYAEEDRVKA

-510 AAEAQA
+510 VAEAQA
-516 QEEARIKAEE
+516 QEEARIKAEQ
-526 DAQKRAT
+526 DAEYEAT
-533 LAELDAAQEKAE
+533 QSQQAEEAEHAA
-545 REAEYEQALNNATRT
+545 REAEYEQALNNAART

-570 RTEFGASAIDSNEVN
+570 RTEFGASAIDSNEVA
-585 TNRARKEYD
+585 TNRARREYD

-646 QFTRTQKNG
+646 QFVRTQKNG
-655 KVVFNHNLDKHM
+655 KTVFNHNLDKHM

-692 RAEVNDPFII
+692 RAEVNDPLII

-721 RSALA
+721 RAALA

-732 KAWDTRQ
+732 KAWDARQ
-739 KELAEQAKLDAK
+739 KELAEQAKMDAK
-751 AQQQVE
+751 AQQQAE
-757 KEAQAAQA
+757 KEARQ
-765 AKVAAEKAALA
+765 AEKENATAEVQQAEGTREARYNESYARASRSQAVKSLTPA
-776 DAKNKERLAQEA
+776 ERIAVQTRLTQDQEFE
-788 ARKQEEA
+788 RELQDQYA
-795 DRLAQQAE
+795 DRLIKTGKAKSKA
-803 LDGLNQARDGR
+803 D
-814 LDNVVSRI
+814 
-822 ARAQAVKNLT
+822 AV
-832 RAEQQEVKVRIEQDN
+832 RM
-847 ALVRD
+847 ALETD
-852 MQEAYASRLK
+852 I
-862 QKGMSEAEARATAY
+862 
-876 NADFDTLFT
+876 DTLLS
-885 EYRPNKLSNNY
+885 EYRPNKLSAKFN
-896 KRVKDRLPENDG
+896 KVKERLPASDG

-929 AGVTATVDIKNL
+929 AGVPGTVDINNL

-946 GINSLRRN
+946 GISSLRRN

-964 AIVSAISTGT
+964 AILSAISTGT

-989 ATKVNSLKPAEDFA
+989 ATKMNSLKPAEDFA